1 MNTTTSRRLL
11 SLLLAL
17 ITALSLCV
25 PVFADNEAGGAAGGT
40 TGETTTSVSAIVDA
54 TLSSTLAQ
62 EKAALTS
69 PDFGSEW
76 VILGL
81 ARSGYLEKGSKY
93 FNDYYTR
100 VVSYVN
106 REAKNVQTAG
116 GAPAGALHPAKST
129 ENSRLIITL
138 AALGRDAQSVGDWNL
153 LAPYEDFSWIKKQ
166 GLNGAT
172 WALIALDTVGYE
184 TKDTTIRQQCIDYI
198 LGRQLSDGGWDVR
211 EESTKADPDMTA
223 MTLQALAKYQDQK
236 VVKAAVDKA
245 VACLSK
251 LQNADGSYSSYE
263 AVNSESTSQVIVAC
277 AVLGI
282 NPHTDS
288 RFVKSGKSPV
298 DALLTFYN
306 AEKKA
311 FHHTMTVKDESGNVT
326 PTDVDGMATEQA
338 AYAMTAYQ
346 RLMNKKTSL
355 YDMNDVAK
363 DCAAGEHTFGDW
375 KETAATCTEA
385 GTKTHTCTKC
395 GRSEFVETT
404 PALGHKSGSGYE
416 MSDTKHWFPCV
427 LCGAHLKEA
436 NHKYTGDQCVV
447 CNYHK
452 VGGRIEITPLT
463 TLPAAL
469 KSVSALSSMTKLKS
483 QMVTAVQKVDKN
495 IKAENTQMLDV
506 TLMIPSV
513 VDNKT
518 VWSPAAKDSF
528 PANGKITV
536 LLPYPQGTGKSGYE
550 FVVVHAFTTDDFGK
564 TVGTMESPSVTKTAD
579 GIQVTTTGLSPI
591 LIGWKAGSDSV
602 IDKLV
607 KASRTGDTSQMG
619 LWACGVMI
627 PAAAIVVLV
636 QKKKRSAR

>member
-1 MNTTTSRRLL
+1 MNTTTSKRLL

-25 PVFADNEAGGAAGGT
+25 PVFATDGTGNGGGT
-40 TGETTTSVSAIVDA
+40 TGETTTSVSTIVDA

-100 VVSYVN
+100 VAAYASK
-106 REAKNVQTAG
+106 ATKNAQEL
-116 GAPAGALHPAKST
+116 GAPAGALHLVKCT
-129 ENSRLIITL
+129 ENSRLIIAL
-138 AALGRDAQSVGDWNL
+138 SALGRDARSVGECDL
-153 LAPYEDFSWIKKQ
+153 TAPYEKFSWIEGQ
-166 GLNGAT
+166 GLNSVVF
-172 WALIALDTVGYE
+172 ALIALDTVGYE
-184 TKDTTIRQQCIDYI
+184 TKDTTIRQQCINYI
-198 LGRQLSDGGWDVR
+198 LGRQLSDGGWNYQEDAAT
-211 EESTKADPDMTA
+211 SDPDMTA
-223 MTLQALAKYQDQK
+223 MSLQALANYQEQEK
-236 VVKAAVDKA
+236 VQAAVSAA
-245 VACLSK
+245 VGRLSAM
-251 LQNADGSYSSYE
+251 QNSDGSYTSYE
-263 AVNSESTSQVIVAC
+263 AVNSESISQVIAAC
-277 AVLGI
+277 AALGI
-282 NPHTDS
+282 DPHTDS
-288 RFVKSGKSPV
+288 RFVKNGKSAV

-306 AEKKA
+306 TEKRA
-311 FHHTMTVKDESGNVT
+311 FHHTMKDKDGN

-346 RLMNKKTSL
+346 RLMNGKTSL
-355 YDMNDVAK
+355 YDMSDVAK

-416 MSDTKHWFPCV
+416 MSDTKHWFPCA

-469 KSVSALSSMTKLKS
+469 QSVSALSNMTKLKS

-518 VWSPAAKDSF
+518 IWSPAAKDSF
-528 PANGKITV
+528 PANGRITV
-536 LLPYPQGTGKSGYE
+536 LLPYPEGTSMSGYE
-550 FVVVHAFTTDDFGK
+550 FVVVHVFTTDDFDK
-564 TVGTMESPSVTKTAD
+564 KVGNMESPSVTKTTD
-579 GIQVTTTGLSPI
+579 GLQVTTTGLSPI
-591 LIGWKAGSDSV
+591 MIGWKDGSDSAKGV
-602 IDKLV
+602 
-607 KASRTGDTSQMG
+607 RTGDASQMG
-619 LWACGVMI
+619 LWACGVLVS
-627 PAAAIVVLV
+627 AAAIVVLT
-636 QKKKRSAR
+636 QKKKRSAK

>member
-1 MNTTTSRRLL
+1 MNTTTSKRLL

-25 PVFADNEAGGAAGGT
+25 PVFATDGTGNGGGT
-40 TGETTTSVSAIVDA
+40 TGETTTSVSTIVDA

-100 VVSYVN
+100 VAAYASK
-106 REAKNVQTAG
+106 ATKNAQEL
-116 GAPAGALHPAKST
+116 GAPAGALHLVKCT
-129 ENSRLIITL
+129 ENSRLIIAL
-138 AALGRDAQSVGDWNL
+138 SALGRDARSVGECDL
-153 LAPYEDFSWIKKQ
+153 TAPYEKFSWIEGQ
-166 GLNGAT
+166 GLNSVVF
-172 WALIALDTVGYE
+172 ALIALDTVGYE
-184 TKDTTIRQQCIDYI
+184 TKDTTIRQQCISYI
-198 LGRQLSDGGWDVR
+198 LGRQLSDGGWNYQEDAAT
-211 EESTKADPDMTA
+211 SDPDMTA
-223 MTLQALAKYQDQK
+223 MSLQALANYQEQEK
-236 VVKAAVDKA
+236 VQAAVSAA
-245 VACLSK
+245 VGRLSAM
-251 LQNADGSYSSYE
+251 QNSDGSYTSYE
-263 AVNSESTSQVIVAC
+263 AVNSESISQVIAAC
-277 AVLGI
+277 AALGI
-282 NPHTDS
+282 DPHTDS
-288 RFVKSGKSPV
+288 RFVKNGKSAV

-306 AEKKA
+306 TEKRA
-311 FHHTMTVKDESGNVT
+311 FHHTMKDKDGN

-346 RLMNKKTSL
+346 RLMNGKTSL
-355 YDMNDVAK
+355 YDMSDVAK

-404 PALGHKSGSGYE
+404 SALGHKSGSGYE
-416 MSDTKHWFPCV
+416 MSDTKHWFPCA

-469 KSVSALSSMTKLKS
+469 QSVSALNNMTKLKS

-518 VWSPAAKDSF
+518 IWSPAAKDSF

-536 LLPYPQGTGKSGYE
+536 LLPYPEGTGMSGYE
-550 FVVVHAFTTDDFGK
+550 FVVVHVFTTDDFGK
-564 TVGTMESPSVTKTAD
+564 KVGNMESPYVTKTTD
-579 GIQVTTTGLSPI
+579 GLQVTTTGLSPI
-591 LIGWKAGSDSV
+591 MIGWKDGSDFA
-602 IDKLV
+602 KG
-607 KASRTGDTSQMG
+607 ARTGDASQMG
-619 LWACGVMI
+619 LWACGVLVST
-627 PAAAIVVLV
+627 AAIVVLT
-636 QKKKRSAR
+636 QKKKRSAK

>member
-1 MNTTTSRRLL
+1 MNTTSKRLL

-25 PVFADNEAGGAAGGT
+25 PVFATGGTGNGGGT
-40 TGETTTSVSAIVDA
+40 TGETTTSVSTIVDA

-76 VILGL
+76 GILGL

-100 VVSYVN
+100 VAAYASK
-106 REAKNVQTAG
+106 ATKNAQEL
-116 GAPAGALHPAKST
+116 GAPAGALHLVKCT
-129 ENSRLIITL
+129 ENSRLIIAL
-138 AALGRDAQSVGDWNL
+138 SALGRDARSVGECDL
-153 LAPYEDFSWIKKQ
+153 TAPYEKFSWIEGQ
-166 GLNGAT
+166 GLNSVVF
-172 WALIALDTVGYE
+172 ALIALDTVGYE
-184 TKDTTIRQQCIDYI
+184 TKDTTIRQQCISYI
-198 LGRQLSDGGWDVR
+198 LGRQLSDGGWNYQEDAAA
-211 EESTKADPDMTA
+211 SDPDMTA
-223 MTLQALAKYQDQK
+223 MSLQALANYREQERVQ
-236 VVKAAVDKA
+236 AAVSAA
-245 VACLSK
+245 VGRLSAM
-251 LQNADGSYSSYE
+251 QNSDGSYTSYE
-263 AVNSESTSQVIVAC
+263 AVNSESISQVIVAC
-277 AVLGI
+277 AALGI
-282 NPHTDS
+282 DPHTDS
-288 RFVKSGKSPV
+288 RFVKNGKSAV

-306 AEKKA
+306 TEKRA
-311 FHHTMTVKDESGNVT
+311 FHHTMKDKDGN

-346 RLMNKKTSL
+346 RLMNGKTSL
-355 YDMNDVAK
+355 YDMRDVAK

-404 PALGHKSGSGYE
+404 SALGHKSGSGYE
-416 MSDTKHWFPCV
+416 MSDTKHWFPCA

-452 VGGRIEITPLT
+452 VGGRIEMTPLT

-469 KSVSALSSMTKLKS
+469 QSVSALSSMTKLKS
-483 QMVTAVQKVDKN
+483 QMVTAMQKVNKN
-495 IKAENTQMLDV
+495 IKVENTQMLDV

-518 VWSPAAKDSF
+518 IWSPAAKDSF

-536 LLPYPQGTGKSGYE
+536 LLPYPEGTGISGYE
-550 FVVVHAFTTDDFGK
+550 FVVVHVFTTDDFDK
-564 TVGTMESPSVTKTAD
+564 KVGNMESPSVTETTD
-579 GIQVTTTGLSPI
+579 GLQVTTTGLSPI
-591 LIGWKAGSDSV
+591 MIGWKDGSDSA
-602 IDKLV
+602 KG
-607 KASRTGDTSQMG
+607 ARTGDAGQMG
-619 LWACGVMI
+619 LWACGVLVST
-627 PAAAIVVLV
+627 AAIVVLT
-636 QKKKRSAR
+636 QKKKRSAK

>member
-1 MNTTTSRRLL
+1 MNTTTSKRLL

-25 PVFADNEAGGAAGGT
+25 PVFATDGTGNGGGT
-40 TGETTTSVSAIVDA
+40 TGETTTSVSTIVDA

-100 VVSYVN
+100 VAAYASK
-106 REAKNVQTAG
+106 ATKNAQEL
-116 GAPAGALHPAKST
+116 GAPAGALHLVKCT
-129 ENSRLIITL
+129 ENSRLIIAL
-138 AALGRDAQSVGDWNL
+138 SALGRDARSVGKCDL
-153 LAPYEDFSWIKKQ
+153 TAPYEKFSWIEGQ
-166 GLNGAT
+166 GLNSVVF
-172 WALIALDTVGYE
+172 ALIALDTVGYE
-184 TKDTTIRQQCIDYI
+184 TKDTTIRQQCISYI
-198 LGRQLSDGGWDVR
+198 LDRQLSDGGWNYQEDAAT
-211 EESTKADPDMTA
+211 SDPDMTA
-223 MTLQALAKYQDQK
+223 MSLQALANYQEQEK
-236 VVKAAVDKA
+236 VQAAVSAA
-245 VACLSK
+245 VGRLSAM
-251 LQNADGSYSSYE
+251 QNSDGSYTSYE
-263 AVNSESTSQVIVAC
+263 AVNSESISQVIVAC
-277 AVLGI
+277 AALGI
-282 NPHTDS
+282 DPHTDS
-288 RFVKSGKSPV
+288 RFVKNGKSAV

-306 AEKKA
+306 TEKRA
-311 FHHTMTVKDESGNVT
+311 FHHTMKDKDGN

-346 RLMNKKTSL
+346 RLMNRKTSL
-355 YDMNDVAK
+355 YDMSDVAK

-375 KETAATCTEA
+375 KETVATCTEA

-404 PALGHKSGSGYE
+404 SALGHKSGSGYE

-469 KSVSALSSMTKLKS
+469 QSVSALNNMTKLKS
-483 QMVTAVQKVDKN
+483 QMVTAAQKVDKN

-536 LLPYPQGTGKSGYE
+536 LLPYPEGTGMSGYE
-550 FVVVHAFTTDDFGK
+550 FVVVHVFTTDDFDK
-564 TVGTMESPSVTKTAD
+564 KVGNMESPYVTKTTD
-579 GIQVTTTGLSPI
+579 GLQVTTTGLSPI
-591 LIGWKAGSDSV
+591 MIGWKDGSDFA
-602 IDKLV
+602 KG
-607 KASRTGDTSQMG
+607 ARTGDASQMG
-619 LWACGVMI
+619 LWACGVLVST
-627 PAAAIVVLV
+627 AAIVVLT
-636 QKKKRSAR
+636 QKKKRSAK

>member
-1 MNTTTSRRLL
+1 MSTTTSKRLL

-25 PVFADNEAGGAAGGT
+25 PVFATDGTGNGGGT
-40 TGETTTSVSAIVDA
+40 TGETTTSVSTIVDA

-100 VVSYVN
+100 VAAYASK
-106 REAKNVQTAG
+106 ATKNAQEL
-116 GAPAGALHPAKST
+116 GAPAGALHLVKCT
-129 ENSRLIITL
+129 ENSRLIIAL
-138 AALGRDAQSVGDWNL
+138 SALGRDARSVGECDL
-153 LAPYEDFSWIKKQ
+153 TAPYEKFSWIEGQ
-166 GLNGAT
+166 GLNSVVF
-172 WALIALDTVGYE
+172 ALIALDTVGYE
-184 TKDTTIRQQCIDYI
+184 TKDTTIRQQCISYI
-198 LGRQLSDGGWDVR
+198 LGRQLSDGGWNYQEDAAT
-211 EESTKADPDMTA
+211 SDPDMTA
-223 MTLQALAKYQDQK
+223 MSLQALANYQEQEK
-236 VVKAAVDKA
+236 VQAAVSAA
-245 VACLSK
+245 VGRLSAM
-251 LQNADGSYSSYE
+251 QNSDGSYTSYE
-263 AVNSESTSQVIVAC
+263 AVNSESISQVIAAC
-277 AVLGI
+277 AALGI
-282 NPHTDS
+282 DPHTDS
-288 RFVKSGKSPV
+288 RFVKNGKSAV

-306 AEKKA
+306 TEKRA
-311 FHHTMTVKDESGNVT
+311 FHHTMKDKDGN

-346 RLMNKKTSL
+346 RLMNGKTSL
-355 YDMNDVAK
+355 YDMSDVAK

-404 PALGHKSGSGYE
+404 SALGHKSGSGYE
-416 MSDTKHWFPCV
+416 MSDTKHWFPCA
-427 LCGAHLKEA
+427 LCGAHLQEA

-469 KSVSALSSMTKLKS
+469 QSVSALSNMTKLKS

-518 VWSPAAKDSF
+518 IWSPAAKDSF
-528 PANGKITV
+528 PANGRITV
-536 LLPYPQGTGKSGYE
+536 LLPYPEGTGMSGYE
-550 FVVVHAFTTDDFGK
+550 FVVVHVFTTDDFDK
-564 TVGTMESPSVTKTAD
+564 KVGNMESPYVTKTTD
-579 GIQVTTTGLSPI
+579 GLQVTTTGLSPI
-591 LIGWKAGSDSV
+591 MIGWKDGSDFA
-602 IDKLV
+602 KG
-607 KASRTGDTSQMG
+607 ARTGDASQMG
-619 LWACGVMI
+619 LWACGVLVST
-627 PAAAIVVLV
+627 AAIVVLT
-636 QKKKRSAR
+636 QKKKRSAK

>member
-1 MNTTTSRRLL
+1 MNTTSKRLL

-25 PVFADNEAGGAAGGT
+25 PVFATGGTGNGGGT
-40 TGETTTSVSAIVDA
+40 TGETTTSVSTIVDA

-76 VILGL
+76 GILGL

-100 VVSYVN
+100 VAAYASK
-106 REAKNVQTAG
+106 ATKNAQEL
-116 GAPAGALHPAKST
+116 GAPAGALHLVKCT
-129 ENSRLIITL
+129 ENSRLIIAL
-138 AALGRDAQSVGDWNL
+138 SALGRDARSIGECDL
-153 LAPYEDFSWIKKQ
+153 TAPYEKFSWIEGQ
-166 GLNGAT
+166 GLNSVVF
-172 WALIALDTVGYE
+172 ALIALDTVGYE
-184 TKDTTIRQQCIDYI
+184 TKDTTIRQQCISYI
-198 LGRQLSDGGWDVR
+198 LGRQLSDGGWNYQEDAAA
-211 EESTKADPDMTA
+211 SDPDMTA
-223 MTLQALAKYQDQK
+223 MSLQALANYQKQEK
-236 VVKAAVDKA
+236 VQAAVSAA
-245 VACLSK
+245 VGRLSAM
-251 LQNADGSYSSYE
+251 QNSDGSYTSYE
-263 AVNSESTSQVIVAC
+263 AVNSESISQVIVAC
-277 AVLGI
+277 AALGI
-282 NPHTDS
+282 DPHTDS
-288 RFVKSGKSPV
+288 RFVKNGKSAV

-306 AEKKA
+306 TEKRA
-311 FHHTMTVKDESGNVT
+311 FHHTMKDKDGN

-346 RLMNKKTSL
+346 RLMNGKTSL
-355 YDMNDVAK
+355 YDMRDVAK

-404 PALGHKSGSGYE
+404 SALGHKSGSGYE
-416 MSDTKHWFPCV
+416 MSDTKHWFPCA

-469 KSVSALSSMTKLKS
+469 QSVSALSNMTKLKS
-483 QMVTAVQKVDKN
+483 QMVTAMQKVDKN
-495 IKAENTQMLDV
+495 IKVENTQMLDV

-536 LLPYPQGTGKSGYE
+536 LLPYPEGTGMSGYE
-550 FVVVHAFTTDDFGK
+550 FVVVHVFTTDDFDK
-564 TVGTMESPSVTKTAD
+564 KVGNMESPSVTKTTD
-579 GIQVTTTGLSPI
+579 GLQVTTTGLSPI
-591 LIGWKAGSDSV
+591 MIGWKDGS
-602 IDKLV
+602 
-607 KASRTGDTSQMG
+607 ASAKGARTGDAGQMG
-619 LWACGVMI
+619 LWACGVLVST
-627 PAAAIVVLV
+627 AAIVVLT
-636 QKKKRSAR
+636 QKKKRSAK

>member
-1 MNTTTSRRLL
+1 MNTTTSKRLL

-25 PVFADNEAGGAAGGT
+25 PVFATDGTGNGGGT

-54 TLSSTLAQ
+54 ALSSTLAQ

-100 VVSYVN
+100 VAAYASK
-106 REAKNVQTAG
+106 ATKNAQEL
-116 GAPAGALHPAKST
+116 GAPAGALHLVKCT
-129 ENSRLIITL
+129 ENSRLIIAL
-138 AALGRDAQSVGDWNL
+138 SALGRDARSVGECDL
-153 LAPYEDFSWIKKQ
+153 TAPYEKFSWIEGQ
-166 GLNGAT
+166 GLNSVVF
-172 WALIALDTVGYE
+172 ALIALDTVGYE
-184 TKDTTIRQQCIDYI
+184 TKDTTIRQQCISYI
-198 LGRQLSDGGWDVR
+198 LGRQLSDGGWNYQEDAAT
-211 EESTKADPDMTA
+211 SDPDMTA
-223 MTLQALAKYQDQK
+223 MSLQALANYQEQEK
-236 VVKAAVDKA
+236 VQAAVSAA
-245 VACLSK
+245 VGRLSAM
-251 LQNADGSYSSYE
+251 QNSDGSYTSYE
-263 AVNSESTSQVIVAC
+263 AVNSESISQVIAAC
-277 AVLGI
+277 AALGI
-282 NPHTDS
+282 DPHTDS
-288 RFVKSGKSPV
+288 RFVKNGKSAV

-306 AEKKA
+306 TEKKA
-311 FHHTMTVKDESGNVT
+311 FHHTMKDKDGN

-346 RLMNKKTSL
+346 RLMNGKTSL
-355 YDMNDVAK
+355 YDMSDVAK

-404 PALGHKSGSGYE
+404 SALGHKNGSGYE
-416 MSDTKHWFPCV
+416 MSDTKHWFPCA

-469 KSVSALSSMTKLKS
+469 QSVSALNNMTKLKS
-483 QMVTAVQKVDKN
+483 QMVTAAQKVDKN

-518 VWSPAAKDSF
+518 IWSPAAKDSF
-528 PANGKITV
+528 PANGRITV
-536 LLPYPQGTGKSGYE
+536 LLPYPEGTGMSGYE
-550 FVVVHAFTTDDFGK
+550 FVVVHVFTTDDFDK
-564 TVGTMESPSVTKTAD
+564 KVGNMESPYVTKTTD
-579 GIQVTTTGLSPI
+579 GLQVTTTGLSPI
-591 LIGWKAGSDSV
+591 MIGWKDGSDSA
-602 IDKLV
+602 KG
-607 KASRTGDTSQMG
+607 ARTGDASQMG
-619 LWACGVMI
+619 LWACGVLVST
-627 PAAAIVVLV
+627 AAIVVLT
-636 QKKKRSAR
+636 QKKKRSAK

>member
-1 MNTTTSRRLL
+1 MNTTTSKRLL

-25 PVFADNEAGGAAGGT
+25 PVFATDGTGNGGGT

-54 TLSSTLAQ
+54 ALSSTLAQ

-100 VVSYVN
+100 VAAYASK
-106 REAKNVQTAG
+106 ATKNAQEL
-116 GAPAGALHPAKST
+116 GAPAGALHLVKCT
-129 ENSRLIITL
+129 ENSRLIIAL
-138 AALGRDAQSVGDWNL
+138 SALGRDARSVGECDL
-153 LAPYEDFSWIKKQ
+153 TAPYEKFSWIEGQ
-166 GLNGAT
+166 GLNSVVF
-172 WALIALDTVGYE
+172 ALIALDTVGYE
-184 TKDTTIRQQCIDYI
+184 TKDTTIRQQCISYI
-198 LGRQLSDGGWDVR
+198 LGRQLSDGGWNYQEDAAT
-211 EESTKADPDMTA
+211 SDPDMTA
-223 MTLQALAKYQDQK
+223 MSLQALANYQEQEK
-236 VVKAAVDKA
+236 VQAAVSAA
-245 VACLSK
+245 VGRLSAM
-251 LQNADGSYSSYE
+251 QNSDGSYTSYE
-263 AVNSESTSQVIVAC
+263 AVNSESISQVIAAC
-277 AVLGI
+277 AALGI
-282 NPHTDS
+282 DPHTDS
-288 RFVKSGKSPV
+288 RFVKNGKSAV

-306 AEKKA
+306 TEKKA
-311 FHHTMTVKDESGNVT
+311 FHHTMKDKDGN

-346 RLMNKKTSL
+346 RLMNGKTSL
-355 YDMNDVAK
+355 YDMSDVAK

-404 PALGHKSGSGYE
+404 SALGHKSGSGYE
-416 MSDTKHWFPCV
+416 MSDTKHWFPCA

-452 VGGRIEITPLT
+452 VGGRIKITPLT

-469 KSVSALSSMTKLKS
+469 QSVSALNNMTKLKS
-483 QMVTAVQKVDKN
+483 QMVTAAQKVDKN

-518 VWSPAAKDSF
+518 IWSPAAKDSF
-528 PANGKITV
+528 PANGRITV
-536 LLPYPQGTGKSGYE
+536 LLPYPEGTGMSGYE
-550 FVVVHAFTTDDFGK
+550 FVVVHVFTTDDFDK
-564 TVGTMESPSVTKTAD
+564 KVGNMESPYVTKTTD
-579 GIQVTTTGLSPI
+579 GLQVTTTGLSPI
-591 LIGWKAGSDSV
+591 MIGWKDGSDSA
-602 IDKLV
+602 KG
-607 KASRTGDTSQMG
+607 ARTGDASQMG
-619 LWACGVMI
+619 LWACGVLVST
-627 PAAAIVVLV
+627 AAIVVLT
-636 QKKKRSAR
+636 QKKKRSAK

>member
-1 MNTTTSRRLL
+1 MNATTSKRLL

-25 PVFADNEAGGAAGGT
+25 PVFATGGTGNGGGT
-40 TGETTTSVSAIVDA
+40 TGETTTSVSTIVDA

-76 VILGL
+76 GILGL

-100 VVSYVN
+100 VAAYASK
-106 REAKNVQTAG
+106 ATKNAQEL
-116 GAPAGALHPAKST
+116 GAPAGALHLVKCT
-129 ENSRLIITL
+129 ENSRLIIAL
-138 AALGRDAQSVGDWNL
+138 SALGRDARSVGECDL
-153 LAPYEDFSWIKKQ
+153 TAPYEKFSWIEGQ
-166 GLNGAT
+166 GLNSVVF
-172 WALIALDTVGYE
+172 ALIALDTVGYE
-184 TKDTTIRQQCIDYI
+184 TKDTTIRQQCISYI
-198 LGRQLSDGGWDVR
+198 LGRQLSDGGWNYQEDAAT
-211 EESTKADPDMTA
+211 SDPDMTA
-223 MTLQALAKYQDQK
+223 MSLQALANYQEQEK
-236 VVKAAVDKA
+236 VQAAVSAAVDR
-245 VACLSK
+245 LSAM
-251 LQNADGSYSSYE
+251 QNSDGSYTSYE
-263 AVNSESTSQVIVAC
+263 AVNSESISQVIVAC
-277 AVLGI
+277 AALGI
-282 NPHTDS
+282 DPHTDS
-288 RFVKSGKSPV
+288 RFVKNGKSAV

-306 AEKKA
+306 TEKRA
-311 FHHTMTVKDESGNVT
+311 FHHTMKDKDGN

-346 RLMNKKTSL
+346 RLMNGKTSL
-355 YDMNDVAK
+355 YNMRDVAK

-404 PALGHKSGSGYE
+404 SALGHKSGSGYE
-416 MSDTKHWFPCV
+416 MSDTKHWFPCA

-452 VGGRIEITPLT
+452 VGGRIEITPLA

-469 KSVSALSSMTKLKS
+469 QSVSALSNMTKLKS

-536 LLPYPQGTGKSGYE
+536 LLPYPEGTGMSGYE
-550 FVVVHAFTTDDFGK
+550 FVVVHVFTTDDFDK
-564 TVGTMESPSVTKTAD
+564 KVGNMESPSVTKTTD
-579 GIQVTTTGLSPI
+579 GLQVTTTGLSPI
-591 LIGWKAGSDSV
+591 MIGWKDGSDSA
-602 IDKLV
+602 KG
-607 KASRTGDTSQMG
+607 ARTGDAGQMG
-619 LWACGVMI
+619 LWACGVLVST
-627 PAAAIVVLV
+627 AAIVVLT
-636 QKKKRSAR
+636 QKKKRSAK

>member
-1 MNTTTSRRLL
+1 MNTTSKRLL

-25 PVFADNEAGGAAGGT
+25 PVFATGGT
-40 TGETTTSVSAIVDA
+40 GNGGGTIGETTTSVSTIVDA

-76 VILGL
+76 GILGL

-100 VVSYVN
+100 VAAYASK
-106 REAKNVQTAG
+106 ATKNAQEL
-116 GAPAGALHPAKST
+116 GAPASALHLVKCT
-129 ENSRLIITL
+129 ENSRLIIAL
-138 AALGRDAQSVGDWNL
+138 SALGRDARSVGECDL
-153 LAPYEDFSWIKKQ
+153 TAPYEKFSWIEGQ
-166 GLNGAT
+166 GLNSVVF
-172 WALIALDTVGYE
+172 ALIALDTVGYE
-184 TKDTTIRQQCIDYI
+184 TKDTTIRQQCISYI
-198 LGRQLSDGGWDVR
+198 LGRQLSDGGWNYQEDAAT
-211 EESTKADPDMTA
+211 SDPDMTA
-223 MTLQALAKYQDQK
+223 MSLQALANYQKQEK
-236 VVKAAVDKA
+236 VQAAVSAA
-245 VACLSK
+245 VGRLSAM
-251 LQNADGSYSSYE
+251 QNSDGSYTSYE
-263 AVNSESTSQVIVAC
+263 AVNSESISQVIVAC
-277 AVLGI
+277 AALGI
-282 NPHTDS
+282 DPHTDS
-288 RFVKSGKSPV
+288 RFVKNGKSAV

-306 AEKKA
+306 TEKRA
-311 FHHTMTVKDESGNVT
+311 FHHTMKDKDGN

-346 RLMNKKTSL
+346 RLMNGKTSL
-355 YDMNDVAK
+355 YDMRDVAK

-404 PALGHKSGSGYE
+404 SALGHKSGSGYE
-416 MSDTKHWFPCV
+416 MSDTKHWFPCA

-469 KSVSALSSMTKLKS
+469 QSVSALSNMTKLKS
-483 QMVTAVQKVDKN
+483 QMVTAMQKVDKN

-536 LLPYPQGTGKSGYE
+536 LLPYPEGTGISGYE
-550 FVVVHAFTTDDFGK
+550 FVVVHVFTTDDFDK
-564 TVGTMESPSVTKTAD
+564 KVGNMESPSVTKTTD
-579 GIQVTTTGLSPI
+579 GLQVTTTGLSPI
-591 LIGWKAGSDSV
+591 MIGWKDGS
-602 IDKLV
+602 
-607 KASRTGDTSQMG
+607 ASAKGARTGDAGQMG
-619 LWACGVMI
+619 LWACGVLVST
-627 PAAAIVVLV
+627 AAIVVLT
-636 QKKKRSAR
+636 QKKKRSAK

>member
-1 MNTTTSRRLL
+1 MNTTTSKRLL

-25 PVFADNEAGGAAGGT
+25 PVFATDGTGNGGGT
-40 TGETTTSVSAIVDA
+40 TGETTTSVSTIVDA

-100 VVSYVN
+100 VAAYASK
-106 REAKNVQTAG
+106 ATKNAQEL
-116 GAPAGALHPAKST
+116 GAPAGALHLVKCT
-129 ENSRLIITL
+129 ENSRLIIAL
-138 AALGRDAQSVGDWNL
+138 SALGRDARSVGKCDL
-153 LAPYEDFSWIKKQ
+153 TAPYEKFSWIEGQ
-166 GLNGAT
+166 GLNSVVF
-172 WALIALDTVGYE
+172 ALIALDTVGYE
-184 TKDTTIRQQCIDYI
+184 TKDTTIRQQCINYI
-198 LGRQLSDGGWDVR
+198 LGRQLSDGGWNYQEDAAT
-211 EESTKADPDMTA
+211 SDPDMTA
-223 MTLQALAKYQDQK
+223 MSLQALANYQEQEK
-236 VVKAAVDKA
+236 VQAAVSAA
-245 VACLSK
+245 VGRLSAM
-251 LQNADGSYSSYE
+251 QNSDGSYTSYE
-263 AVNSESTSQVIVAC
+263 AVNSESISQVIVAC
-277 AVLGI
+277 AALGI
-282 NPHTDS
+282 DPHTDS
-288 RFVKSGKSPV
+288 RFVKNGKSAV

-306 AEKKA
+306 TEKRA
-311 FHHTMTVKDESGNVT
+311 FHHTMKDKDGN

-346 RLMNKKTSL
+346 RLMNGKTSL
-355 YDMNDVAK
+355 YDMSDVAK

-404 PALGHKSGSGYE
+404 SALGHKSGSGYE
-416 MSDTKHWFPCV
+416 MSDTKHWFPCA

-469 KSVSALSSMTKLKS
+469 QSVSALSNMTKLKS

-518 VWSPAAKDSF
+518 IWSPAAKDSF

-536 LLPYPQGTGKSGYE
+536 LLPYPEGTGMSGYE
-550 FVVVHAFTTDDFGK
+550 FVVVHVFTTDDFDK
-564 TVGTMESPSVTKTAD
+564 KVGNMESPYVTKTTD
-579 GIQVTTTGLSPI
+579 GLQVTTTGLSPI
-591 LIGWKAGSDSV
+591 MIGWKDGSDFA
-602 IDKLV
+602 KG
-607 KASRTGDTSQMG
+607 ARTGDASQMG
-619 LWACGVMI
+619 LWACGVLVST
-627 PAAAIVVLV
+627 AAIVVLT
-636 QKKKRSAR
+636 QKKKRSAK

>member
-1 MNTTTSRRLL
+1 MNATTSKRLL

-25 PVFADNEAGGAAGGT
+25 PVFATGGTGNGGGT
-40 TGETTTSVSAIVDA
+40 TGETTTSVSTIVDA

-76 VILGL
+76 GILGL

-100 VVSYVN
+100 VAAYASK
-106 REAKNVQTAG
+106 ATKNAQEL
-116 GAPAGALHPAKST
+116 GAPAGALHLVKCT
-129 ENSRLIITL
+129 ENSRLIIAL
-138 AALGRDAQSVGDWNL
+138 SALGRDARSVGECDL
-153 LAPYEDFSWIKKQ
+153 TAPYEKFSWIEGQ
-166 GLNGAT
+166 GLNSVVF
-172 WALIALDTVGYE
+172 ALIALDTVGYE
-184 TKDTTIRQQCIDYI
+184 TKDTTIRQQCISYI
-198 LGRQLSDGGWDVR
+198 LGRQLSDGGWNYQEDAAT
-211 EESTKADPDMTA
+211 SDPDMTA
-223 MTLQALAKYQDQK
+223 MSLQALANYQEQEK
-236 VVKAAVDKA
+236 VQAAVSAA
-245 VACLSK
+245 VGRLSAM
-251 LQNADGSYSSYE
+251 QNSDGSYTSYE
-263 AVNSESTSQVIVAC
+263 AVNSESISQVIVAC
-277 AVLGI
+277 AALGI
-282 NPHTDS
+282 DPHTDS
-288 RFVKSGKSPV
+288 RFVKNGKSAV
-298 DALLTFYN
+298 GALLTFYN
-306 AEKKA
+306 TEKRA
-311 FHHTMTVKDESGNVT
+311 FHHAMKDKDGN

-346 RLMNKKTSL
+346 RLMNGKTSL
-355 YDMNDVAK
+355 YDMRDVAK

-404 PALGHKSGSGYE
+404 SALGHKSGSGYE
-416 MSDTKHWFPCV
+416 MSDTKHWFPCA

-452 VGGRIEITPLT
+452 MGGRIEITPLT

-469 KSVSALSSMTKLKS
+469 QSVSALSNMTKLKS

-536 LLPYPQGTGKSGYE
+536 LLPYPEGTGISGYE
-550 FVVVHAFTTDDFGK
+550 FVVVHVFTTDDFDK
-564 TVGTMESPSVTKTAD
+564 KVGNMESPSVTKTTD
-579 GIQVTTTGLSPI
+579 GLQVTTTGLSPI
-591 LIGWKAGSDSV
+591 MIGWKDGSDSA
-602 IDKLV
+602 KG
-607 KASRTGDTSQMG
+607 ARTGDAGQMG
-619 LWACGVMI
+619 LWACGVLVST
-627 PAAAIVVLV
+627 AAIVVLT
-636 QKKKRSAR
+636 QKKKRSAK

>member
-1 MNTTTSRRLL
+1 MNATTSKRLL

-25 PVFADNEAGGAAGGT
+25 PVFATGGTGNGGGT
-40 TGETTTSVSAIVDA
+40 TGETTTSVSTIVDA
-54 TLSSTLAQ
+54 TLSNTLAQ

-100 VVSYVN
+100 VAAYASKA
-106 REAKNVQTAG
+106 AKNAQEL
-116 GAPAGALHPAKST
+116 GAPAGALHLVKCT
-129 ENSRLIITL
+129 ENSRLIIAL
-138 AALGRDAQSVGDWNL
+138 SALGRDARSVGECDL
-153 LAPYEDFSWIKKQ
+153 TAPYEKFSWIEGQ
-166 GLNGAT
+166 GLNSVVF
-172 WALIALDTVGYE
+172 ALIALDTVGYE
-184 TKDTTIRQQCIDYI
+184 TKDTTIRQQCISYI
-198 LGRQLSDGGWDVR
+198 LDRQLSDGGWNYQEDAAA
-211 EESTKADPDMTA
+211 SDPDMTA
-223 MTLQALAKYQDQK
+223 MSLQALANYREQEK
-236 VVKAAVDKA
+236 VQAAVSAA
-245 VACLSK
+245 VGRLSAM
-251 LQNADGSYSSYE
+251 QNSDGSYTSYE
-263 AVNSESTSQVIVAC
+263 AVNSESISQVIVAC
-277 AVLGI
+277 AALGI
-282 NPHTDS
+282 DPHTDS
-288 RFVKSGKSPV
+288 RFVKNGKSAV
-298 DALLTFYN
+298 DALRTFYN
-306 AEKKA
+306 TEKRA
-311 FHHTMTVKDESGNVT
+311 FHHTMKDKDGN

-346 RLMNKKTSL
+346 RLMNGKTSL
-355 YDMNDVAK
+355 YDMRDVAK

-404 PALGHKSGSGYE
+404 SALGHRSGSGYE
-416 MSDTKHWFPCV
+416 MSDTKHWFPCA

-469 KSVSALSSMTKLKS
+469 QSVSALSNMTKLKS

-536 LLPYPQGTGKSGYE
+536 LLPYPEGTGISGYE
-550 FVVVHAFTTDDFGK
+550 FVVVHVFTTDDFGK
-564 TVGTMESPSVTKTAD
+564 KVGNIESPSVTKTTD
-579 GIQVTTTGLSPI
+579 GLQVTTTGLSPI
-591 LIGWKAGSDSV
+591 MIGWKDGSDSA
-602 IDKLV
+602 KG
-607 KASRTGDTSQMG
+607 ARTGDAGQMG

>member
-1 MNTTTSRRLL
+1 MNTTTSKRLL

-25 PVFADNEAGGAAGGT
+25 PVFATDGTGNGGGT
-40 TGETTTSVSAIVDA
+40 TGETTTSVSTIVDA

-100 VVSYVN
+100 VAAYASK
-106 REAKNVQTAG
+106 ATKNAQEL
-116 GAPAGALHPAKST
+116 GAPAGALHLVKCT
-129 ENSRLIITL
+129 ENSRLIIAL
-138 AALGRDAQSVGDWNL
+138 SALGRDARSVGECDL
-153 LAPYEDFSWIKKQ
+153 TAPYEKFSWIEGQ
-166 GLNGAT
+166 GLNSVVF
-172 WALIALDTVGYE
+172 ALIALDTVGYE
-184 TKDTTIRQQCIDYI
+184 TKDTTIRQQCISYI
-198 LGRQLSDGGWDVR
+198 LGRQLSDGGWNYQEDAAT
-211 EESTKADPDMTA
+211 SDPDMTA
-223 MTLQALAKYQDQK
+223 MSLQALANYQEQEK
-236 VVKAAVDKA
+236 VQAAVSAA
-245 VACLSK
+245 VGRLSAM
-251 LQNADGSYSSYE
+251 QNSDGSYTSYE
-263 AVNSESTSQVIVAC
+263 AVNSESISQVIAAC
-277 AVLGI
+277 AALGI
-282 NPHTDS
+282 DPHTDS
-288 RFVKSGKSPV
+288 RFVKNGKSAV

-306 AEKKA
+306 TEKRA
-311 FHHTMTVKDESGNVT
+311 FHHTMKDKDGN

-346 RLMNKKTSL
+346 RLMNGKTSL
-355 YDMNDVAK
+355 YDMSDVAK

-416 MSDTKHWFPCV
+416 MSDTKHWFPCA

-469 KSVSALSSMTKLKS
+469 QSVSALNNMTKLKS
-483 QMVTAVQKVDKN
+483 QMVTAAQKVDKN

-518 VWSPAAKDSF
+518 IWSPAAKDSF
-528 PANGKITV
+528 PANGRITV
-536 LLPYPQGTGKSGYE
+536 LLPYPEGTGMSGYE
-550 FVVVHAFTTDDFGK
+550 FVVVHVFTTDDFDK
-564 TVGTMESPSVTKTAD
+564 KVGNMESPYVTKTTD
-579 GIQVTTTGLSPI
+579 GLQVTTTGLSPI
-591 LIGWKAGSDSV
+591 MIGWKDGSDFA
-602 IDKLV
+602 KG
-607 KASRTGDTSQMG
+607 ARTGDASQMG
-619 LWACGVMI
+619 LWACGVLVST
-627 PAAAIVVLV
+627 AAIVVLT
-636 QKKKRSAR
+636 QKKKRSAK

>member
-1 MNTTTSRRLL
+1 MNATTSKRLL

-25 PVFADNEAGGAAGGT
+25 PVFATGGTGNGGGT
-40 TGETTTSVSAIVDA
+40 TGETTTSVSPIVDA

-76 VILGL
+76 GILGL

-100 VVSYVN
+100 VAAYASK
-106 REAKNVQTAG
+106 ATKNAQEL
-116 GAPAGALHPAKST
+116 GAPTGALHLVKCT
-129 ENSRLIITL
+129 ENSRLIIAL
-138 AALGRDAQSVGDWNL
+138 SALGRDARSVGECDL
-153 LAPYEDFSWIKKQ
+153 TAPYEKFSWIEGQ
-166 GLNGAT
+166 GLNSVVF
-172 WALIALDTVGYE
+172 ALIALDTVGYE
-184 TKDTTIRQQCIDYI
+184 TKDTTIRQQCISYI
-198 LGRQLSDGGWDVR
+198 LGRQLSDGGWNYQEDAAT
-211 EESTKADPDMTA
+211 SDPDMTA
-223 MTLQALAKYQDQK
+223 MSLQALANYQEQK
-236 VVKAAVDKA
+236 RVQAAVSAA
-245 VACLSK
+245 VGRLSAM
-251 LQNADGSYSSYE
+251 QNSDGSYTSYE
-263 AVNSESTSQVIVAC
+263 AVNSESISQVIVAC
-277 AVLGI
+277 AALGI
-282 NPHTDS
+282 DPHTDS
-288 RFVKSGKSPV
+288 RFVKNGKSAV
-298 DALLTFYN
+298 NALLTFYN
-306 AEKKA
+306 TEKRA
-311 FHHTMTVKDESGNVT
+311 FHHTIKDKDGN

-346 RLMNKKTSL
+346 RLMNGKTSL
-355 YDMNDVAK
+355 YDMSDVAK

-404 PALGHKSGSGYE
+404 SALGHKSGSGYE
-416 MSDTKHWFPCV
+416 MSDTKHWFPCA

-452 VGGRIEITPLT
+452 VGGRIEITPLA

-469 KSVSALSSMTKLKS
+469 QSVSALSNMTKLKS

-536 LLPYPQGTGKSGYE
+536 LLPYPEGTGMSGYE
-550 FVVVHAFTTDDFGK
+550 FVVVHVFTTDDFDK
-564 TVGTMESPSVTKTAD
+564 KVGNMESPSVTKTTD
-579 GIQVTTTGLSPI
+579 GLQVTTTGLSPI
-591 LIGWKAGSDSV
+591 MIGWKDGSDSA
-602 IDKLV
+602 KG
-607 KASRTGDTSQMG
+607 ARTGDAGQMG
-619 LWACGVMI
+619 LWACGVLVST
-627 PAAAIVVLV
+627 AAIVVLT
-636 QKKKRSAR
+636 QKKKRSAK

>member
-1 MNTTTSRRLL
+1 MNTTTSKRLL

-25 PVFADNEAGGAAGGT
+25 PVFATGGT
-40 TGETTTSVSAIVDA
+40 GNGGGTIGETTTSVSTIVDA

-76 VILGL
+76 GILGL

-100 VVSYVN
+100 VAAYASK
-106 REAKNVQTAG
+106 ATKNAQEL
-116 GAPAGALHPAKST
+116 GAPAGALHLVKCT
-129 ENSRLIITL
+129 ENSRLIIAL
-138 AALGRDAQSVGDWNL
+138 SALGRDARSIGECDL
-153 LAPYEDFSWIKKQ
+153 TAPYEKFSWIEGQ
-166 GLNGAT
+166 GLNSVVF
-172 WALIALDTVGYE
+172 ALIALDTVGYE
-184 TKDTTIRQQCIDYI
+184 TKDTTIRQQCISYI
-198 LGRQLSDGGWDVR
+198 LGRQLSDGGWNYQEDAAA
-211 EESTKADPDMTA
+211 SDPDMTA
-223 MTLQALAKYQDQK
+223 MSLQALANYQKQER
-236 VVKAAVDKA
+236 VQAAVSAA
-245 VACLSK
+245 VGRLSAM
-251 LQNADGSYSSYE
+251 QNSDGSYTSYE
-263 AVNSESTSQVIVAC
+263 AVNSESISQVIVAC
-277 AVLGI
+277 AALGI
-282 NPHTDS
+282 DPHTDS
-288 RFVKSGKSPV
+288 RFVKNGKSAV
-298 DALLTFYN
+298 AALLTFYN
-306 AEKKA
+306 TEKRA
-311 FHHTMTVKDESGNVT
+311 FHHTMKDKDGN

-346 RLMNKKTSL
+346 RLMNGKTSL
-355 YDMNDVAK
+355 YDMRDVAK

-404 PALGHKSGSGYE
+404 SALGHKSGSGYE
-416 MSDTKHWFPCV
+416 MSDTKHWFPCA

-469 KSVSALSSMTKLKS
+469 QSVSALSNMTKLKS
-483 QMVTAVQKVDKN
+483 QMVTAMQKVDKN
-495 IKAENTQMLDV
+495 IKVENTQMLDV

-536 LLPYPQGTGKSGYE
+536 LLPYPEGTGMSGYE
-550 FVVVHAFTTDDFGK
+550 FVVVHVFTTDDFDK
-564 TVGTMESPSVTKTAD
+564 KVGNMESPSVTKTTD
-579 GIQVTTTGLSPI
+579 GLQVTTTGLSPI
-591 LIGWKAGSDSV
+591 MIGWKDGS
-602 IDKLV
+602 
-607 KASRTGDTSQMG
+607 ASAKGARTGDAGQMG
-619 LWACGVMI
+619 LWACGVLVST
-627 PAAAIVVLV
+627 AAIVVLT
-636 QKKKRSAR
+636 QKKKRSAK

>member
-1 MNTTTSRRLL
+1 MNATTSKRLL

-25 PVFADNEAGGAAGGT
+25 PVFATGGTGNGGGT
-40 TGETTTSVSAIVDA
+40 TGETTTSVSTIVDA

-76 VILGL
+76 GILGL

-100 VVSYVN
+100 VAAYASK
-106 REAKNVQTAG
+106 ATKNAQEL
-116 GAPAGALHPAKST
+116 GAPAGALHLVKCT
-129 ENSRLIITL
+129 ENSRLIIAL
-138 AALGRDAQSVGDWNL
+138 SALGRDARSVGECDL
-153 LAPYEDFSWIKKQ
+153 TAPYEKFSWIEGQ
-166 GLNGAT
+166 GLNSVVF
-172 WALIALDTVGYE
+172 ALIALDTVGYE
-184 TKDTTIRQQCIDYI
+184 TKDTTIRQQCISYI
-198 LGRQLSDGGWDVR
+198 LGRQLSDGGWNYQEDAAA
-211 EESTKADPDMTA
+211 SDPDMTA
-223 MTLQALAKYQDQK
+223 MSLQALANYREQEK
-236 VVKAAVDKA
+236 VQAAVSAA
-245 VACLSK
+245 VGRLSAM
-251 LQNADGSYSSYE
+251 QNSDGSYTSYE
-263 AVNSESTSQVIVAC
+263 AVNSESISQVIAAC
-277 AVLGI
+277 AALGI
-282 NPHTDS
+282 DPHTDS
-288 RFVKSGKSPV
+288 RFVKNGKSAV
-298 DALLTFYN
+298 DALRTFYN
-306 AEKKA
+306 TEKRA
-311 FHHTMTVKDESGNVT
+311 FHHTMKDKDGN

-346 RLMNKKTSL
+346 RLMNGKTSL
-355 YDMNDVAK
+355 YDMRDVAK

-404 PALGHKSGSGYE
+404 SALGHKSGSGYE
-416 MSDTKHWFPCV
+416 MSDTKHWFPCA

-436 NHKYTGDQCVV
+436 NHKYTCDQCVV

-469 KSVSALSSMTKLKS
+469 QSVSALSNMTKLKS

-536 LLPYPQGTGKSGYE
+536 LLPYPEGTGMSGYE
-550 FVVVHAFTTDDFGK
+550 FVVVHVFTTDDFDK
-564 TVGTMESPSVTKTAD
+564 KVGNMESPSVTKTTD
-579 GIQVTTTGLSPI
+579 GLQVTTTGLSPI
-591 LIGWKAGSDSV
+591 MIGWKDGSDSA
-602 IDKLV
+602 KG
-607 KASRTGDTSQMG
+607 ARTGDAGQMG
-619 LWACGVMI
+619 LWACGVLVST
-627 PAAAIVVLV
+627 AAIVVLT
-636 QKKKRSAR
+636 QKKKRSAK

>member
-1 MNTTTSRRLL
+1 MNTTTSKRLL

-25 PVFADNEAGGAAGGT
+25 PVFATDGTGNGGGT
-40 TGETTTSVSAIVDA
+40 TGETTTSVSTIVDA

-100 VVSYVN
+100 VAAYASK
-106 REAKNVQTAG
+106 ATKNAQEL
-116 GAPAGALHPAKST
+116 GAPAGALHLVKCT
-129 ENSRLIITL
+129 ENSRLIIAL
-138 AALGRDAQSVGDWNL
+138 SALGRDARSVGECDL
-153 LAPYEDFSWIKKQ
+153 TAPYEKFSWIEGQ
-166 GLNGAT
+166 GLNSVVFT
-172 WALIALDTVGYE
+172 LIALDTVGYE
-184 TKDTTIRQQCIDYI
+184 TKDTTIRQQCISYI
-198 LGRQLSDGGWDVR
+198 LGRQLSDGGWNYQEDAAT
-211 EESTKADPDMTA
+211 SDPDMTA
-223 MTLQALAKYQDQK
+223 MSLQALANYQEQEK
-236 VVKAAVDKA
+236 VQAAVSAA
-245 VACLSK
+245 VGRLSAM
-251 LQNADGSYSSYE
+251 QNSDGSYTSYE
-263 AVNSESTSQVIVAC
+263 AVNSESISQVIVAC
-277 AVLGI
+277 AALGI
-282 NPHTDS
+282 DPHTDS
-288 RFVKSGKSPV
+288 RFVKNGKSAV

-306 AEKKA
+306 TEKRA
-311 FHHTMTVKDESGNVT
+311 FHHTMKDKDGN

-346 RLMNKKTSL
+346 RLMNGKTSL
-355 YDMNDVAK
+355 YDMSDVAK

-404 PALGHKSGSGYE
+404 SALGHKSGSGYE
-416 MSDTKHWFPCV
+416 MSDTKHWFPCA

-469 KSVSALSSMTKLKS
+469 QSVSALSNMTKLKS

-518 VWSPAAKDSF
+518 IWSPAAKDSF

-536 LLPYPQGTGKSGYE
+536 LLPYPEGTGMSGYE
-550 FVVVHAFTTDDFGK
+550 FVVVHVFTTDDFDK
-564 TVGTMESPSVTKTAD
+564 KVGNMESPSVTKTTD
-579 GIQVTTTGLSPI
+579 GLQVTTTGLSPI
-591 LIGWKAGSDSV
+591 MIGWKDGSDSAKGV
-602 IDKLV
+602 
-607 KASRTGDTSQMG
+607 RTGDASQMG
-619 LWACGVMI
+619 LWACGVLVST
-627 PAAAIVVLV
+627 AAIVVLT
-636 QKKKRSAR
+636 QKKKRSAK

>member
-1 MNTTTSRRLL
+1 MNATTSKRLL

-25 PVFADNEAGGAAGGT
+25 PVFATGGTGNGGGT
-40 TGETTTSVSAIVDA
+40 TGETTTSVSTIVDA

-62 EKAALTS
+62 ERAALTS

-76 VILGL
+76 GILGL

-100 VVSYVN
+100 VAAYASK
-106 REAKNVQTAG
+106 ATKNAQEL
-116 GAPAGALHPAKST
+116 GAPAGALHLVKCT
-129 ENSRLIITL
+129 ENSRLIIAL
-138 AALGRDAQSVGDWNL
+138 SALGRDARSVGECDL
-153 LAPYEDFSWIKKQ
+153 TAPYEKFSWIEGQ
-166 GLNGAT
+166 GLNSVVF
-172 WALIALDTVGYE
+172 ALIALDTVGYE
-184 TKDTTIRQQCIDYI
+184 TKDTTIRQQCISYI
-198 LGRQLSDGGWDVR
+198 LGRQLSDGGWNYQEDAAT
-211 EESTKADPDMTA
+211 SDPDMTA
-223 MTLQALAKYQDQK
+223 MSLQALANYQEQER
-236 VVKAAVDKA
+236 VQAAVSAA
-245 VACLSK
+245 VGRLSAM
-251 LQNADGSYSSYE
+251 QNSDGSYTSYE
-263 AVNSESTSQVIVAC
+263 AVNSESISQVIVAC
-277 AVLGI
+277 AALGI
-282 NPHTDS
+282 DPHTDS
-288 RFVKSGKSPV
+288 RFVKNGKSAV

-306 AEKKA
+306 TEKRA
-311 FHHTMTVKDESGNVT
+311 FHHTMKDKDGN

-346 RLMNKKTSL
+346 RLMNGKTSL
-355 YDMNDVAK
+355 YDMRDVAK

-404 PALGHKSGSGYE
+404 SALGHKSGSGYE
-416 MSDTKHWFPCV
+416 MSDTKHWFPCA

-452 VGGRIEITPLT
+452 VGGRIEITPLA

-469 KSVSALSSMTKLKS
+469 QSVSALSNMTKLKS

-495 IKAENTQMLDV
+495 IKADNTQMLDV

-536 LLPYPQGTGKSGYE
+536 LLPYPEGTGMSGYE
-550 FVVVHAFTTDDFGK
+550 FVVVHVFTTDDFDK
-564 TVGTMESPSVTKTAD
+564 KVGNMESPSVTKTTD
-579 GIQVTTTGLSPI
+579 GLQVTTTGLSPI
-591 LIGWKAGSDSV
+591 MIGWKDGSDSA
-602 IDKLV
+602 KG
-607 KASRTGDTSQMG
+607 ARTGDAGQMG
-619 LWACGVMI
+619 LWACGVLVST
-627 PAAAIVVLV
+627 AAIVVLT
-636 QKKKRSAR
+636 QKKKRSAK

>member
-1 MNTTTSRRLL
+1 MNATTSKRLL

-25 PVFADNEAGGAAGGT
+25 PVFATGGTGNGGGT
-40 TGETTTSVSAIVDA
+40 TGETTPSVSTIVDA

-76 VILGL
+76 GILGL

-100 VVSYVN
+100 AAAYASK
-106 REAKNVQTAG
+106 ATKNAQEL
-116 GAPAGALHPAKST
+116 GAPAGALHLVKCT
-129 ENSRLIITL
+129 ENSRLIIAL
-138 AALGRDAQSVGDWNL
+138 SALGRDARSVGECDL
-153 LAPYEDFSWIKKQ
+153 TAPYEKFSWIEGQ
-166 GLNGAT
+166 GLNSVVF
-172 WALIALDTVGYE
+172 ALIALDTVGYE
-184 TKDTTIRQQCIDYI
+184 TKDTTIRQQCISYI
-198 LGRQLSDGGWDVR
+198 LGRQLSDGGWNYQEDAAA
-211 EESTKADPDMTA
+211 SDPDMTA
-223 MTLQALAKYQDQK
+223 MSLQALANYQEQEK
-236 VVKAAVDKA
+236 VQAAVSAA
-245 VACLSK
+245 VGRLSAM
-251 LQNADGSYSSYE
+251 QNSDGSYTSYE
-263 AVNSESTSQVIVAC
+263 AVNSESISQVIVAC
-277 AVLGI
+277 AALGI
-282 NPHTDS
+282 DPHTDS
-288 RFVKSGKSPV
+288 RFVKNGKSAV
-298 DALLTFYN
+298 DALRTFYN
-306 AEKKA
+306 TEKRA
-311 FHHTMTVKDESGNVT
+311 FHHTMKDKDGN

-346 RLMNKKTSL
+346 RLMNGKTSL
-355 YDMNDVAK
+355 YDMRDVAK

-404 PALGHKSGSGYE
+404 SALGHKSGSGYE
-416 MSDTKHWFPCV
+416 MSDTKHWFPCA

-436 NHKYTGDQCVV
+436 NHKYTCDQCVV

-469 KSVSALSSMTKLKS
+469 QSVSALSNMTKLKS

-536 LLPYPQGTGKSGYE
+536 LLPYPEGTGMSGYE
-550 FVVVHAFTTDDFGK
+550 FVVVHVFTTDDFDK
-564 TVGTMESPSVTKTAD
+564 KVGNMESPSVTKTTD
-579 GIQVTTTGLSPI
+579 GLQVTTTGLSPI
-591 LIGWKAGSDSV
+591 MIGWKDGSDSA
-602 IDKLV
+602 KG
-607 KASRTGDTSQMG
+607 ARTGDAGQMG
-619 LWACGVMI
+619 LWACGVLVST
-627 PAAAIVVLV
+627 AAIVVLT
-636 QKKKRSAR
+636 QKKKRSAK

>member
-1 MNTTTSRRLL
+1 MNTTTSKRLL

-25 PVFADNEAGGAAGGT
+25 PVFATGGTGNGGGT
-40 TGETTTSVSAIVDA
+40 TGETTTSVSTIVDA

-76 VILGL
+76 GILGL

-100 VVSYVN
+100 VAAYASK
-106 REAKNVQTAG
+106 ATKNAQEL
-116 GAPAGALHPAKST
+116 GAPAGALHLVKCT
-129 ENSRLIITL
+129 ENSRLIIAL
-138 AALGRDAQSVGDWNL
+138 SALGRDARSIGECDL
-153 LAPYEDFSWIKKQ
+153 TAPYEKFSWIEGQ
-166 GLNGAT
+166 GLNSVVF
-172 WALIALDTVGYE
+172 ALIALDTVGYE
-184 TKDTTIRQQCIDYI
+184 TKDTTIRQQCISYI
-198 LGRQLSDGGWDVR
+198 LGRQLSDGGWNYQEDAAA
-211 EESTKADPDMTA
+211 SDPDMTA
-223 MTLQALAKYQDQK
+223 MSLQALANYQKQER
-236 VVKAAVDKA
+236 VQAAVSAA
-245 VACLSK
+245 VGRLSAM
-251 LQNADGSYSSYE
+251 QNSDGSYTSYE
-263 AVNSESTSQVIVAC
+263 AVNSESISQVIVAC
-277 AVLGI
+277 AALGI
-282 NPHTDS
+282 DPHTDS
-288 RFVKSGKSPV
+288 RFVKNGKSAV

-306 AEKKA
+306 TEKRA
-311 FHHTMTVKDESGNVT
+311 FHHTMKDKDGN

-346 RLMNKKTSL
+346 RLMNGKTSL
-355 YDMNDVAK
+355 YDMRDVAK

-404 PALGHKSGSGYE
+404 SALGHKSGSGYE
-416 MSDTKHWFPCV
+416 MSDTKHWFPCA

-469 KSVSALSSMTKLKS
+469 QSVSALSNMTKLKS

-536 LLPYPQGTGKSGYE
+536 LLPYPEGTGMSGYE
-550 FVVVHAFTTDDFGK
+550 FVVVHVFTTDDFDK
-564 TVGTMESPSVTKTAD
+564 KVGNMESPSVTKTTD
-579 GIQVTTTGLSPI
+579 GLQVTTTGLSPI
-591 LIGWKAGSDSV
+591 MIGWKDGS
-602 IDKLV
+602 
-607 KASRTGDTSQMG
+607 ASAKGARTGDAGQMG
-619 LWACGVMI
+619 LWACGVLVST
-627 PAAAIVVLV
+627 AAIVVLT
-636 QKKKRSAR
+636 QKKKRSAK

>member
-1 MNTTTSRRLL
+1 MNATTSKRLL

-25 PVFADNEAGGAAGGT
+25 PVFATGGTGNGGGT
-40 TGETTTSVSAIVDA
+40 TGETTTSVSTIVDA

-76 VILGL
+76 GILGL

-100 VVSYVN
+100 VAAYASK
-106 REAKNVQTAG
+106 ATKNAQEL
-116 GAPAGALHPAKST
+116 GAPAGALHLVKCT
-129 ENSRLIITL
+129 ENSRLIIAL
-138 AALGRDAQSVGDWNL
+138 SALGRDARSVGECDL
-153 LAPYEDFSWIKKQ
+153 TAPYEKFSWIEGQ
-166 GLNGAT
+166 GLNSVIF
-172 WALIALDTVGYE
+172 ALIALDTVGYE
-184 TKDTTIRQQCIDYI
+184 TKDTTIRQQCISYI
-198 LGRQLSDGGWDVR
+198 LGRQLSDGGWNYQEDAAT
-211 EESTKADPDMTA
+211 SDPDMTA
-223 MTLQALAKYQDQK
+223 MSLQALANYQEQEK
-236 VVKAAVDKA
+236 VQAAVSAA
-245 VACLSK
+245 VGRLSAM
-251 LQNADGSYSSYE
+251 QNSDGSYTSYE
-263 AVNSESTSQVIVAC
+263 AVNSESISQVIVAC
-277 AVLGI
+277 AALGI
-282 NPHTDS
+282 DPHTDS
-288 RFVKSGKSPV
+288 RFVKNGKSAV

-306 AEKKA
+306 TEKRA
-311 FHHTMTVKDESGNVT
+311 FHHTMKDKDGN

-346 RLMNKKTSL
+346 RLMNGKTSL
-355 YDMNDVAK
+355 YDMRDVAK

-404 PALGHKSGSGYE
+404 SALGHKSGSGYE
-416 MSDTKHWFPCV
+416 MSDTKHWFPCA

-436 NHKYTGDQCVV
+436 THKYTGDQCVV

-469 KSVSALSSMTKLKS
+469 QSVSALSNMTKLKS
-483 QMVTAVQKVDKN
+483 QMVTTVQKVDKN
-495 IKAENTQMLDV
+495 IKADNTQMLDV

-536 LLPYPQGTGKSGYE
+536 LLPYPEGTGMSGYE
-550 FVVVHAFTTDDFGK
+550 FVVVHVFTTDDFDK
-564 TVGTMESPSVTKTAD
+564 KVGNMESPSVTKTTD
-579 GIQVTTTGLSPI
+579 GLQVTTTGLSPI
-591 LIGWKAGSDSV
+591 MIGWKDGSDSA
-602 IDKLV
+602 KG
-607 KASRTGDTSQMG
+607 ARTGDAGQMG
-619 LWACGVMI
+619 LWACGVLVST
-627 PAAAIVVLV
+627 AAIVVLT
-636 QKKKRSAR
+636 QKKKRSAK

>member
-1 MNTTTSRRLL
+1 MNTTTSKRLL

-25 PVFADNEAGGAAGGT
+25 PVFATDGTGNGGGT
-40 TGETTTSVSAIVDA
+40 TGETTTSVSTIVDA

-100 VVSYVN
+100 VAAYASK
-106 REAKNVQTAG
+106 ATKNAQEL
-116 GAPAGALHPAKST
+116 GAPAGALHLVKCT
-129 ENSRLIITL
+129 ENSRLIIAL
-138 AALGRDAQSVGDWNL
+138 SALGRDARSVGECDL
-153 LAPYEDFSWIKKQ
+153 TAPYEKFSWIEGQ
-166 GLNGAT
+166 GLNSVVF
-172 WALIALDTVGYE
+172 ALIALDTVGYE
-184 TKDTTIRQQCIDYI
+184 TKDTTIRQQCINYI
-198 LGRQLSDGGWDVR
+198 LGRQLSDGGWNYQEDAAT
-211 EESTKADPDMTA
+211 SDPDMTA
-223 MTLQALAKYQDQK
+223 MSLQALANYQEQEK
-236 VVKAAVDKA
+236 VQAAVSAA
-245 VACLSK
+245 VGRLSAM
-251 LQNADGSYSSYE
+251 QNSDGSYTSYE
-263 AVNSESTSQVIVAC
+263 AVNSESISQVIAAC
-277 AVLGI
+277 AALGI
-282 NPHTDS
+282 DPHTDS
-288 RFVKSGKSPV
+288 RFVKNGKSAV

-306 AEKKA
+306 TEKRA
-311 FHHTMTVKDESGNVT
+311 FHHTMKDKDGN

-346 RLMNKKTSL
+346 RLMNGKTSL
-355 YDMNDVAK
+355 YDMSDVAK

-404 PALGHKSGSGYE
+404 SALGHKSGSGYE
-416 MSDTKHWFPCV
+416 MSDTKHWFPCA

-469 KSVSALSSMTKLKS
+469 QSVSALNNITKLKS

-518 VWSPAAKDSF
+518 IWSPAAKDSF

-536 LLPYPQGTGKSGYE
+536 LLPYPEGTGMSGYE
-550 FVVVHAFTTDDFGK
+550 FVVVHVFTTDDFGK
-564 TVGTMESPSVTKTAD
+564 KVGNMESPYVTKTTD
-579 GIQVTTTGLSPI
+579 GLQVTTTGLSPI
-591 LIGWKAGSDSV
+591 MIGWKDGSDFA
-602 IDKLV
+602 KG
-607 KASRTGDTSQMG
+607 ARTGDASQMG
-619 LWACGVMI
+619 LWACGVLVS
-627 PAAAIVVLV
+627 AAAIVVLT
-636 QKKKRSAR
+636 QKKKRSAK

>member
-1 MNTTTSRRLL
+1 MNTTTSKRLL

-25 PVFADNEAGGAAGGT
+25 PVFATGGT
-40 TGETTTSVSAIVDA
+40 GNGGGTIGETTTSVSTIVDA

-76 VILGL
+76 GILGL

-100 VVSYVN
+100 VAAYASK
-106 REAKNVQTAG
+106 ATKNAQEL
-116 GAPAGALHPAKST
+116 GAPAGALHLVKCT
-129 ENSRLIITL
+129 ENSRLIIAL
-138 AALGRDAQSVGDWNL
+138 SALGRDARSVGECDL
-153 LAPYEDFSWIKKQ
+153 TAPYEKFSWIEGQ
-166 GLNGAT
+166 GLNSVVF
-172 WALIALDTVGYE
+172 ALIALDTVGYE
-184 TKDTTIRQQCIDYI
+184 TKDTTIRQQCISYI
-198 LGRQLSDGGWDVR
+198 LGRQLSDGGWNYQEDAAA
-211 EESTKADPDMTA
+211 SDPDMTA
-223 MTLQALAKYQDQK
+223 MSLQALANYQKQER
-236 VVKAAVDKA
+236 VQAAVSAA
-245 VACLSK
+245 VGRLSAM
-251 LQNADGSYSSYE
+251 QNSDGSYTSYE
-263 AVNSESTSQVIVAC
+263 AVNSESISQVIVAC
-277 AVLGI
+277 AALGI
-282 NPHTDS
+282 DPHTDS
-288 RFVKSGKSPV
+288 RFVKNGKSAV
-298 DALLTFYN
+298 AALLTFYN
-306 AEKKA
+306 TEKRA
-311 FHHTMTVKDESGNVT
+311 FHHTMKDKDGN

-346 RLMNKKTSL
+346 RLMNGKTSL
-355 YDMNDVAK
+355 YDMRDVAK
-363 DCAAGEHTFGDW
+363 GCAAGEHTFGDW

-404 PALGHKSGSGYE
+404 SALGHKSGSGYE
-416 MSDTKHWFPCV
+416 MSDTKHWFPCA

-469 KSVSALSSMTKLKS
+469 QSVSALSNMTKLKS
-483 QMVTAVQKVDKN
+483 QMVTAMQKVDKN
-495 IKAENTQMLDV
+495 IKVENTQMLDV

-536 LLPYPQGTGKSGYE
+536 LLPYPEGTGISGYE
-550 FVVVHAFTTDDFGK
+550 FVVVHVFTTDDFDK
-564 TVGTMESPSVTKTAD
+564 KVGNMESPSVTKTTD
-579 GIQVTTTGLSPI
+579 GLQVTTTGLSPI
-591 LIGWKAGSDSV
+591 MIGWKDGS
-602 IDKLV
+602 
-607 KASRTGDTSQMG
+607 ASAKGARTGDAGQMG
-619 LWACGVMI
+619 LWACGVLVST
-627 PAAAIVVLV
+627 AAIVVLT
-636 QKKKRSAR
+636 QKKKRSAK

>member
-1 MNTTTSRRLL
+1 MNTATSKRLL

-25 PVFADNEAGGAAGGT
+25 PVFATDGTGNGGGT
-40 TGETTTSVSAIVDA
+40 TGETTTSVSTIVDA

-100 VVSYVN
+100 VAAYASK
-106 REAKNVQTAG
+106 ATKNAQEL
-116 GAPAGALHPAKST
+116 GAPAGALHLVKCT
-129 ENSRLIITL
+129 ENSRLIIAL
-138 AALGRDAQSVGDWNL
+138 SALGRDARSVGECDL
-153 LAPYEDFSWIKKQ
+153 TAPYEKFSWIEGQ
-166 GLNGAT
+166 GLNSVVF
-172 WALIALDTVGYE
+172 ALIALDTVGYK
-184 TKDTTIRQQCIDYI
+184 TKDTTIRQQCISYI
-198 LGRQLSDGGWDVR
+198 LGRQLSDGGWNYQEDAAT
-211 EESTKADPDMTA
+211 SDPDMTA
-223 MTLQALAKYQDQK
+223 MSLQALANYQEQEK
-236 VVKAAVDKA
+236 VQAAVSAA
-245 VACLSK
+245 VGRLSAM
-251 LQNADGSYSSYE
+251 QNPDGSYTSYE
-263 AVNSESTSQVIVAC
+263 AVNSESISQVIVAC
-277 AVLGI
+277 AALGI
-282 NPHTDS
+282 DPHTDS
-288 RFVKSGKSPV
+288 RFVKNGKSAV

-306 AEKKA
+306 TEKRA
-311 FHHTMTVKDESGNVT
+311 FHHTMKDKDGN
-326 PTDVDGMATEQA
+326 PADVDGMATEQA

-346 RLMNKKTSL
+346 RLMNRKTSL
-355 YDMNDVAK
+355 YDMSDVAK

-404 PALGHKSGSGYE
+404 SALGHKSGSGYE
-416 MSDTKHWFPCV
+416 MSDTKHWFPCA

-452 VGGRIEITPLT
+452 VGGRIEITPLA

-469 KSVSALSSMTKLKS
+469 QSVSALSNMTKLKS

-495 IKAENTQMLDV
+495 IKADNTQMLDV

-536 LLPYPQGTGKSGYE
+536 LLPYPEGTGMSGYE
-550 FVVVHAFTTDDFGK
+550 FVVVHVFTTDDFDK
-564 TVGTMESPSVTKTAD
+564 KVGNMESPSVTKTTD
-579 GIQVTTTGLSPI
+579 GLQVTTTGLSPI
-591 LIGWKAGSDSV
+591 MIGWKDGSDSA
-602 IDKLV
+602 KG
-607 KASRTGDTSQMG
+607 ARTGDAGQMG
-619 LWACGVMI
+619 LWACGVLVST
-627 PAAAIVVLV
+627 AAIVVLT
-636 QKKKRSAR
+636 QKKKRSAK

>member
-1 MNTTTSRRLL
+1 MNATTSKRLL

-25 PVFADNEAGGAAGGT
+25 PVFATGGTGNGGGT
-40 TGETTTSVSAIVDA
+40 TGETTTSVSTIVDA

-76 VILGL
+76 GILGL

-100 VVSYVN
+100 VAAYASKA
-106 REAKNVQTAG
+106 AKNAQEL
-116 GAPAGALHPAKST
+116 GAPAGALHLVKCT
-129 ENSRLIITL
+129 ENSRLIIAL
-138 AALGRDAQSVGDWNL
+138 SALGRDARSVGECDL
-153 LAPYEDFSWIKKQ
+153 TAPYEKFSWIEGQ
-166 GLNGAT
+166 GLNSVVF
-172 WALIALDTVGYE
+172 ALIALDTVGYE
-184 TKDTTIRQQCIDYI
+184 TKDTTIRQQCISYI
-198 LGRQLSDGGWDVR
+198 LARQLSDGGWNYQEDAAA
-211 EESTKADPDMTA
+211 SDPDMTA
-223 MTLQALAKYQDQK
+223 MSLQALANYREQEK
-236 VVKAAVDKA
+236 VQAAVSAA
-245 VACLSK
+245 VGRLSAM
-251 LQNADGSYSSYE
+251 QNSDGSYTSYE
-263 AVNSESTSQVIVAC
+263 AVNSESISQVIVAC
-277 AVLGI
+277 AALGI
-282 NPHTDS
+282 DPHTDS
-288 RFVKSGKSPV
+288 RFVKNGKSAV

-306 AEKKA
+306 TEKRA
-311 FHHTMTVKDESGNVT
+311 FHHTMKDKDGN

-355 YDMNDVAK
+355 YDMSDVAK

-404 PALGHKSGSGYE
+404 SALGHKSGSGYE
-416 MSDTKHWFPCV
+416 MSDTKHWFPCA

-452 VGGRIEITPLT
+452 VGGRIEITSLT
-463 TLPAAL
+463 TLPSTL
-469 KSVSALSSMTKLKS
+469 QSVSALNSVTKLKS
-483 QMVTAVQKVDKN
+483 QMVTAAQKVDKD
-495 IKAENTQMLDV
+495 IKAENTQLLDV
-506 TLMIPSV
+506 TLMVPSV

-518 VWSPAAKDSF
+518 VWSAATKDAF

-591 LIGWKAGSDSV
+591 MIGWKDGS
-602 IDKLV
+602 
-607 KASRTGDTSQMG
+607 ASAKGARTGDAGQIG
-619 LWACGVMI
+619 LWACGVLVST
-627 PAAAIVVLV
+627 AAIVVLT
-636 QKKKRSAR
+636 QKKKRSAK

>member
-1 MNTTTSRRLL
+1 MNTTTSKRLL

-25 PVFADNEAGGAAGGT
+25 PVFATDGTGNGGGT
-40 TGETTTSVSAIVDA
+40 TGEMTTSVSTIVDA
-54 TLSSTLAQ
+54 ALSSTLAQ

-100 VVSYVN
+100 VAAYASK
-106 REAKNVQTAG
+106 ATKNAQEL
-116 GAPAGALHPAKST
+116 GAPAGALHLVKCT
-129 ENSRLIITL
+129 ENSRLIIAL
-138 AALGRDAQSVGDWNL
+138 SALGRDARSVGECDL
-153 LAPYEDFSWIKKQ
+153 TAPYEKFSWIEGQ
-166 GLNGAT
+166 GLNSVVF
-172 WALIALDTVGYE
+172 ALIALDTVGYE
-184 TKDTTIRQQCIDYI
+184 TKDTTIRQQCISYI
-198 LGRQLSDGGWDVR
+198 LGRQLSDGGWNYQEDAAT
-211 EESTKADPDMTA
+211 SDPDMTA
-223 MTLQALAKYQDQK
+223 MSLQALANYQEQEK
-236 VVKAAVDKA
+236 VQAAVSAA
-245 VACLSK
+245 VGRLSAM
-251 LQNADGSYSSYE
+251 QNSDGSYTSYE
-263 AVNSESTSQVIVAC
+263 AVNSESISQVIAAC
-277 AVLGI
+277 AALGI
-282 NPHTDS
+282 DPHTDS
-288 RFVKSGKSPV
+288 RFVKNGKSAV

-306 AEKKA
+306 TEKKA
-311 FHHTMTVKDESGNVT
+311 FHHTMKDKDGN

-346 RLMNKKTSL
+346 RLMNGKTSL
-355 YDMNDVAK
+355 YDMSDVAK

-404 PALGHKSGSGYE
+404 SALGHKNGSGYE
-416 MSDTKHWFPCV
+416 MSDTKHWFPCA

-469 KSVSALSSMTKLKS
+469 QSVSALNNMTKLKS
-483 QMVTAVQKVDKN
+483 QMVTAAQKVDKN

-518 VWSPAAKDSF
+518 IWSPAAKDSF
-528 PANGKITV
+528 PANGRITV
-536 LLPYPQGTGKSGYE
+536 LLPYPEGTGMSGYE
-550 FVVVHAFTTDDFGK
+550 FVVVHVFTTDDFDK
-564 TVGTMESPSVTKTAD
+564 KVGNMESPYVTKTTD
-579 GIQVTTTGLSPI
+579 GLQVTTTGLSPI
-591 LIGWKAGSDSV
+591 MIGWKDGSDSA
-602 IDKLV
+602 KG
-607 KASRTGDTSQMG
+607 ARTGDASQMG
-619 LWACGVMI
+619 LWACGVLVST
-627 PAAAIVVLV
+627 AAIVVLT
-636 QKKKRSAR
+636 QKKKRSAK

>member
-1 MNTTTSRRLL
+1 MNATTSKRLL

-25 PVFADNEAGGAAGGT
+25 PVFATGGTGNGGGT
-40 TGETTTSVSAIVDA
+40 TGETTTSVSTIVDA

-76 VILGL
+76 GILGL

-100 VVSYVN
+100 VAAYASK
-106 REAKNVQTAG
+106 ATKNAQEL
-116 GAPAGALHPAKST
+116 GAPAGALHLVKCT
-129 ENSRLIITL
+129 ENSRLIIAL
-138 AALGRDAQSVGDWNL
+138 SALGRDARSVGECDL
-153 LAPYEDFSWIKKQ
+153 TAPYEKFSWIEGQ
-166 GLNGAT
+166 GLNSVVF
-172 WALIALDTVGYE
+172 ALIALDTVGYE
-184 TKDTTIRQQCIDYI
+184 TKDTTIRQQCISYI
-198 LGRQLSDGGWDVR
+198 LGRQLSDGGWNYQEDAAT
-211 EESTKADPDMTA
+211 SDPDMTA
-223 MTLQALAKYQDQK
+223 MSLQALANYQEQEK
-236 VVKAAVDKA
+236 VQAAVSAA
-245 VACLSK
+245 VGRLSAM
-251 LQNADGSYSSYE
+251 QNSDGSYTSYE
-263 AVNSESTSQVIVAC
+263 AVNSESISQVIVAC
-277 AVLGI
+277 AALGI
-282 NPHTDS
+282 DPHTDS
-288 RFVKSGKSPV
+288 RFVKNGKSAV

-306 AEKKA
+306 TEKRA
-311 FHHTMTVKDESGNVT
+311 FHHAMKDKDGN

-346 RLMNKKTSL
+346 RLMNGKTSL
-355 YDMNDVAK
+355 YDMSDVAK

-404 PALGHKSGSGYE
+404 SALGHKSGSGYE
-416 MSDTKHWFPCV
+416 MSDTKHWFPCA

-452 VGGRIEITPLT
+452 VGGRIEITPLA

-469 KSVSALSSMTKLKS
+469 QSVSALSNMTKLKS

-495 IKAENTQMLDV
+495 IKADNTQMLDV

-536 LLPYPQGTGKSGYE
+536 LLPYPEGTGMSGYE
-550 FVVVHAFTTDDFGK
+550 FVVVHVFTTNDFDK
-564 TVGTMESPSVTKTAD
+564 KVGNMESPSVTKTTD
-579 GIQVTTTGLSPI
+579 GLQVTTTGLSPI
-591 LIGWKAGSDSV
+591 MIGWKDGSDSA
-602 IDKLV
+602 KG
-607 KASRTGDTSQMG
+607 ARTGDAGQMG
-619 LWACGVMI
+619 LWACGVLVST
-627 PAAAIVVLV
+627 AAIVVLT
-636 QKKKRSAR
+636 QKKKRSAK

>member
-1 MNTTTSRRLL
+1 MNTTTSKRLL

-40 TGETTTSVSAIVDA
+40 TGETTTSVSTIVDA

-184 TKDTTIRQQCIDYI
+184 TKDATIRQQCISYI
-198 LGRQLSDGGWDVR
+198 LGRQLLDGGWDVR

-223 MTLQALAKYQDQK
+223 MTLQALAKYQDQEA
-236 VVKAAVDKA
+236 VKAAVDKA

-277 AVLGI
+277 AALGI
-282 NPHTDS
+282 DPHTNS
-288 RFVKSGKSPV
+288 WFVKNGKSAV

-306 AEKKA
+306 TEKRA
-311 FHHTMTVKDESGNVT
+311 FHHIMKDQDGN
-326 PTDVDGMATEQA
+326 PTDVNGMATEQA

-355 YDMNDVAK
+355 YDMSDVAK

-375 KETAATCTEA
+375 KETAATCTET

-416 MSDTKHWFPCV
+416 MSDKKHWFPCV
-427 LCGAHLKEA
+427 LCGAHLKET

-463 TLPAAL
+463 TPPSAL
-469 KSVSALSSMTKLKS
+469 QSVSALSNMTKLKS
-483 QMVTAVQKVDKN
+483 QMVTAAQKVDKD
-495 IKAENTQMLDV
+495 IKAENTQLLDV
-506 TLMIPSV
+506 TLMVPSV

-518 VWSPAAKDSF
+518 VWSAATKDAF

-550 FVVVHAFTTDDFGK
+550 FVVVHVFTTDDFNK
-564 TVGTMESPSVTKTAD
+564 KVGNMESPSVTKTTD
-579 GIQVTTTGLSPI
+579 GLQVTTTGLSPI

>member
-1 MNTTTSRRLL
+1 MNTTSKRLL

-25 PVFADNEAGGAAGGT
+25 PVSATGGTGNGGGT
-40 TGETTTSVSAIVDA
+40 TGETTTSVSTIVDA

-76 VILGL
+76 GILGL

-100 VVSYVN
+100 VAAYASK
-106 REAKNVQTAG
+106 ATKNAQEL
-116 GAPAGALHPAKST
+116 GAPAGALHLVKCT
-129 ENSRLIITL
+129 ENSRLIIAL
-138 AALGRDAQSVGDWNL
+138 SALGRDARSIGECDL
-153 LAPYEDFSWIKKQ
+153 TAPYEKFSWIEGQ
-166 GLNGAT
+166 GLNSVVF
-172 WALIALDTVGYE
+172 ALIALDTVGYE
-184 TKDTTIRQQCIDYI
+184 TKDTTIRQQCISYI
-198 LGRQLSDGGWDVR
+198 LGRQLSDGGWNYQEDAAA
-211 EESTKADPDMTA
+211 SDPDMTA
-223 MTLQALAKYQDQK
+223 MSLQALANYQKQER
-236 VVKAAVDKA
+236 VQAAVSAA
-245 VACLSK
+245 VGRLSAM
-251 LQNADGSYSSYE
+251 QNSDGSYTSYE
-263 AVNSESTSQVIVAC
+263 AVNSESISQVIVAC
-277 AVLGI
+277 AALGI
-282 NPHTDS
+282 DPHTDS
-288 RFVKSGKSPV
+288 RFVKNGKSAV
-298 DALLTFYN
+298 AALLTFYN
-306 AEKKA
+306 TEKRA
-311 FHHTMTVKDESGNVT
+311 FHHTMKDKDGN

-346 RLMNKKTSL
+346 RLMNGKTSL
-355 YDMNDVAK
+355 YDMRDVAK

-404 PALGHKSGSGYE
+404 SALGHKSGSGYE
-416 MSDTKHWFPCV
+416 MSDTKHWFPCA

-469 KSVSALSSMTKLKS
+469 QSVSALSNMTKLKS
-483 QMVTAVQKVDKN
+483 QMVTAMQKVDKN
-495 IKAENTQMLDV
+495 IKVENTQMLDV

-536 LLPYPQGTGKSGYE
+536 LLPYPEGTGMSGYE
-550 FVVVHAFTTDDFGK
+550 FVVVHVFTTDDFDK
-564 TVGTMESPSVTKTAD
+564 KVGNMESPSVTKTTD
-579 GIQVTTTGLSPI
+579 GLKVTTTGLSPI
-591 LIGWKAGSDSV
+591 MIGWKDGS
-602 IDKLV
+602 
-607 KASRTGDTSQMG
+607 ASAKGARTGDAGQMG
-619 LWACGVMI
+619 LWACGVLVST
-627 PAAAIVVLV
+627 AAIVVLT
-636 QKKKRSAR
+636 QKKKRSAK

>member
-1 MNTTTSRRLL
+1 MNTTTSKRLL

-25 PVFADNEAGGAAGGT
+25 PVFATDGTGNGGGT
-40 TGETTTSVSAIVDA
+40 TGETTTPVSTIVDA

-100 VVSYVN
+100 VAAYASK
-106 REAKNVQTAG
+106 ATKNAQEL
-116 GAPAGALHPAKST
+116 GAPAGALHLVKCT
-129 ENSRLIITL
+129 ENSRLIIAL
-138 AALGRDAQSVGDWNL
+138 SALGRDARSVGECDL
-153 LAPYEDFSWIKKQ
+153 TASYEKFSWIEGQ
-166 GLNGAT
+166 GLNSVVF
-172 WALIALDTVGYE
+172 ALIALDTVGYE
-184 TKDTTIRQQCIDYI
+184 TKDTTIRQQCISYI
-198 LGRQLSDGGWDVR
+198 LGRQLSDGGWNYQEDAAT
-211 EESTKADPDMTA
+211 SDPDMTA
-223 MTLQALAKYQDQK
+223 MSLQALANYQEQEK
-236 VVKAAVDKA
+236 VQAAVSAA
-245 VACLSK
+245 VGRLSAM
-251 LQNADGSYSSYE
+251 QNSDGSYTSYE
-263 AVNSESTSQVIVAC
+263 AVNSESISQVITAC
-277 AVLGI
+277 AALGI
-282 NPHTDS
+282 DPHTDS
-288 RFVKSGKSPV
+288 RFVKNGKSAV

-306 AEKKA
+306 TEKRA
-311 FHHTMTVKDESGNVT
+311 FHHTMKDKDGN

-346 RLMNKKTSL
+346 RLMNGKTSL
-355 YDMNDVAK
+355 YDMSDVAK

-404 PALGHKSGSGYE
+404 SALGHKSGSGYA
-416 MSDTKHWFPCV
+416 MSDTKHWFPCA

-469 KSVSALSSMTKLKS
+469 QSVSALSNMTKLKS

-536 LLPYPQGTGKSGYE
+536 LLPYPEGTSMSGYE
-550 FVVVHAFTTDDFGK
+550 FVVVHVFTTDDFDK
-564 TVGTMESPSVTKTAD
+564 KVGNMESPSVTKTTD
-579 GIQVTTTGLSPI
+579 GLQVTTTGLSPI
-591 LIGWKAGSDSV
+591 MIGWKDGSDSAKGV
-602 IDKLV
+602 
-607 KASRTGDTSQMG
+607 RTGDASQMG
-619 LWACGVMI
+619 LWACGVLVST
-627 PAAAIVVLV
+627 AAIVVLT
-636 QKKKRSAR
+636 QKKKRSAK

>member
-1 MNTTTSRRLL
+1 MNTTSKRLL

-25 PVFADNEAGGAAGGT
+25 PVFATGGTGNGGGT
-40 TGETTTSVSAIVDA
+40 TGETTTSVSPIVDA

-76 VILGL
+76 GILVL

-100 VVSYVN
+100 VAAYASK
-106 REAKNVQTAG
+106 ATKNAQEL
-116 GAPAGALHPAKST
+116 GAPAGALHLVKCT
-129 ENSRLIITL
+129 ENSRLII
-138 AALGRDAQSVGDWNL
+138 AFSALGRDARSVGECDL
-153 LAPYEDFSWIKKQ
+153 TAPYEKFSWIEGQ
-166 GLNGAT
+166 GLNSVVF
-172 WALIALDTVGYE
+172 ALIALDTVGYE
-184 TKDTTIRQQCIDYI
+184 TKDTSIRQQCISYI
-198 LGRQLSDGGWDVR
+198 LGRQLSDGGWNYQEDAAT
-211 EESTKADPDMTA
+211 SDPDMTA
-223 MTLQALAKYQDQK
+223 MSLQALANYQKQEK
-236 VVKAAVDKA
+236 VQAAVSAA
-245 VACLSK
+245 VGRLSAM
-251 LQNADGSYSSYE
+251 QNSDGSYTSYE
-263 AVNSESTSQVIVAC
+263 AVNSESISQVIVAC
-277 AVLGI
+277 AALGI
-282 NPHTDS
+282 DPHTDS
-288 RFVKSGKSPV
+288 RFVKNGKSAV

-306 AEKKA
+306 TEKRA
-311 FHHTMTVKDESGNVT
+311 FHHTMKDKDGN

-346 RLMNKKTSL
+346 RLMNGKTSL
-355 YDMNDVAK
+355 YDMRDVAK

-404 PALGHKSGSGYE
+404 SALGHKSGSGYE
-416 MSDTKHWFPCV
+416 MSDTKHWFPCA

-469 KSVSALSSMTKLKS
+469 QSVSALSSMTKLKS
-483 QMVTAVQKVDKN
+483 QMVTAMQKVDKN
-495 IKAENTQMLDV
+495 IKVENTQMLDV

-518 VWSPAAKDSF
+518 VWSPAAKDTF

-536 LLPYPQGTGKSGYE
+536 LLPYPEGTGISGYE
-550 FVVVHAFTTDDFGK
+550 FVVVHVFTTDDFDK
-564 TVGTMESPSVTKTAD
+564 KVGNMESPSVTKTTD
-579 GIQVTTTGLSPI
+579 GLQVTTTGLSPI
-591 LIGWKAGSDSV
+591 MIGWKDGS
-602 IDKLV
+602 
-607 KASRTGDTSQMG
+607 ASAKGARTGDAGQMG
-619 LWACGVMI
+619 LWACGVLVST
-627 PAAAIVVLV
+627 AAIVVLT
-636 QKKKRSAR
+636 QKKKRSAK

>member
-1 MNTTTSRRLL
+1 MSTTTSKRLL

-25 PVFADNEAGGAAGGT
+25 PVFATDGTGNGGGT
-40 TGETTTSVSAIVDA
+40 TGETTTSVSTIVDA

-100 VVSYVN
+100 VAAYASK
-106 REAKNVQTAG
+106 ATKNAQEL
-116 GAPAGALHPAKST
+116 GAPAGALHLVKCT
-129 ENSRLIITL
+129 ENSRLIIAL
-138 AALGRDAQSVGDWNL
+138 SALGRDARSVGECDL
-153 LAPYEDFSWIKKQ
+153 TAPYEKFSWIEGQ
-166 GLNGAT
+166 GLNSVVF
-172 WALIALDTVGYE
+172 ALIALDTVGYE
-184 TKDTTIRQQCIDYI
+184 TKDTTIRQQCISYI
-198 LGRQLSDGGWDVR
+198 LGRQLSDGGWNYQEDAAT
-211 EESTKADPDMTA
+211 SDPDMTA
-223 MTLQALAKYQDQK
+223 MSLQALANYQEQEK
-236 VVKAAVDKA
+236 VQAAVSAA
-245 VACLSK
+245 VGRLSAM
-251 LQNADGSYSSYE
+251 QNSDGSYTSYE
-263 AVNSESTSQVIVAC
+263 AVNSESISQVIAAC
-277 AVLGI
+277 AALGI
-282 NPHTDS
+282 DPHTDS
-288 RFVKSGKSPV
+288 RFVKNGKSAV

-306 AEKKA
+306 TEKRA
-311 FHHTMTVKDESGNVT
+311 FHHTMKDKDGN

-346 RLMNKKTSL
+346 RLMNGKTSL
-355 YDMNDVAK
+355 YDMSDVAK

-404 PALGHKSGSGYE
+404 SALGHKSGSGYE
-416 MSDTKHWFPCV
+416 MSDTKHWFPCA
-427 LCGAHLKEA
+427 LCGAHLQEA

-469 KSVSALSSMTKLKS
+469 QSVSALSNMTKLKS

-518 VWSPAAKDSF
+518 IWSPAAKDSF

-536 LLPYPQGTGKSGYE
+536 LLPYPEGTGMSGYE
-550 FVVVHAFTTDDFGK
+550 FVVVHVFTTDDFDK
-564 TVGTMESPSVTKTAD
+564 KVGNMESPYVTKTTD
-579 GIQVTTTGLSPI
+579 GLQVTTTGLSPI
-591 LIGWKAGSDSV
+591 MIGWKDGSDFA
-602 IDKLV
+602 KG
-607 KASRTGDTSQMG
+607 ARTGDASQMG
-619 LWACGVMI
+619 LWACGVLVST
-627 PAAAIVVLV
+627 AAIVVLT
-636 QKKKRSAR
+636 QKKKRSAK

>member
-1 MNTTTSRRLL
+1 MNATTSKRLL

-25 PVFADNEAGGAAGGT
+25 PVFATGGTGNGGGT
-40 TGETTTSVSAIVDA
+40 TGETTTSVSPIVDA

-62 EKAALTS
+62 ERAALTS

-76 VILGL
+76 GILGL

-100 VVSYVN
+100 VAAYASK
-106 REAKNVQTAG
+106 ATKNAQEL
-116 GAPAGALHPAKST
+116 GAPAGALHLVKCT
-129 ENSRLIITL
+129 ENSRLIIAL
-138 AALGRDAQSVGDWNL
+138 SALGRDARSVGECDL
-153 LAPYEDFSWIKKQ
+153 TAPYEKFSWIEGQ
-166 GLNGAT
+166 GLNSVVF
-172 WALIALDTVGYE
+172 ALIALDTVGYE
-184 TKDTTIRQQCIDYI
+184 TKDTTIRQQCISYI
-198 LGRQLSDGGWDVR
+198 LGRQLSDGGWNYQEDAAT
-211 EESTKADPDMTA
+211 SDPDMTA
-223 MTLQALAKYQDQK
+223 MSLQALANYQEQEK
-236 VVKAAVDKA
+236 VQAAVSAA
-245 VACLSK
+245 VGRLSAM
-251 LQNADGSYSSYE
+251 QNSDGSYTSYE
-263 AVNSESTSQVIVAC
+263 AVNSESISQVIVAC
-277 AVLGI
+277 AALGI
-282 NPHTDS
+282 DPHTDS
-288 RFVKSGKSPV
+288 RFVKNGKSAV

-306 AEKKA
+306 TEKRA
-311 FHHTMTVKDESGNVT
+311 FHHAMKDKDGN

-346 RLMNKKTSL
+346 RLMNGKTSL
-355 YDMNDVAK
+355 YDMRDVAK

-404 PALGHKSGSGYE
+404 SALGHKSGSGYE
-416 MSDTKHWFPCV
+416 MSDTKHWFPCA

-469 KSVSALSSMTKLKS
+469 QSVSALSNMTKLKS

-536 LLPYPQGTGKSGYE
+536 LLPYPEGTGMSGYE
-550 FVVVHAFTTDDFGK
+550 FVVVHVFTTDDFNK
-564 TVGTMESPSVTKTAD
+564 KVGNMESPSVTKTTD
-579 GIQVTTTGLSPI
+579 GLQVTTTGLSPI
-591 LIGWKAGSDSV
+591 MIGWKDGSDSA
-602 IDKLV
+602 KG
-607 KASRTGDTSQMG
+607 ARTGDAGQMG
-619 LWACGVMI
+619 LWACGVLVST
-627 PAAAIVVLV
+627 AAIVVLT
-636 QKKKRSAR
+636 QKKKRSAK

>member
-1 MNTTTSRRLL
+1 MNTTTSKRLL
-11 SLLLAL
+11 SRLLAL

-25 PVFADNEAGGAAGGT
+25 PVFATDGTGNGGGT
-40 TGETTTSVSAIVDA
+40 TGETTTSVSTIVDA

-100 VVSYVN
+100 VAAYASK
-106 REAKNVQTAG
+106 ATKNAQEL
-116 GAPAGALHPAKST
+116 GAPAGALHLVKCT
-129 ENSRLIITL
+129 ENSRLIIAL
-138 AALGRDAQSVGDWNL
+138 SALGRDARSVGECDL
-153 LAPYEDFSWIKKQ
+153 TAPYEKFSWIEGQ
-166 GLNGAT
+166 GLNSVVF
-172 WALIALDTVGYE
+172 ALIALDTVGYE
-184 TKDTTIRQQCIDYI
+184 TKDTTIRQQCISYI
-198 LGRQLSDGGWDVR
+198 LDRQLSDGGWNYQEDAAT
-211 EESTKADPDMTA
+211 SDPDMTA
-223 MTLQALAKYQDQK
+223 MSLQALANYQEQEK
-236 VVKAAVDKA
+236 VQAAVSAA
-245 VACLSK
+245 VGRLSAM
-251 LQNADGSYSSYE
+251 QNSDGSYTSYE
-263 AVNSESTSQVIVAC
+263 AVNSESISQVIVAC
-277 AVLGI
+277 AALGI
-282 NPHTDS
+282 DPHTDS
-288 RFVKSGKSPV
+288 RFVKNGKSAV

-306 AEKKA
+306 TEKRA
-311 FHHTMTVKDESGNVT
+311 FHHTMKDKDGNS
-326 PTDVDGMATEQA
+326 TDVDGMATEQA

-346 RLMNKKTSL
+346 RLMNRKTSL
-355 YDMNDVAK
+355 YDMSDVAK

-375 KETAATCTEA
+375 KETVATCTEA

-404 PALGHKSGSGYE
+404 SALGHKSGSGYE

-469 KSVSALSSMTKLKS
+469 QSVSALSNMTKLKS

-536 LLPYPQGTGKSGYE
+536 LLPYPEGTGMSGYE
-550 FVVVHAFTTDDFGK
+550 FVVVHVFTTDDFDK
-564 TVGTMESPSVTKTAD
+564 KVGNMESPSVTKTTD
-579 GIQVTTTGLSPI
+579 GLQVTTTGLSPI
-591 LIGWKAGSDSV
+591 MIGWKDGSDSA
-602 IDKLV
+602 KG
-607 KASRTGDTSQMG
+607 ARTGDAGQMG
-619 LWACGVMI
+619 LWACGVLVST
-627 PAAAIVVLV
+627 AAIVVLT
-636 QKKKRSAR
+636 QKKKRSAK

>member
-1 MNTTTSRRLL
+1 MNTTSKRLL

-25 PVFADNEAGGAAGGT
+25 PVFATGGTGNGGGT
-40 TGETTTSVSAIVDA
+40 TGETTTSVSTIVDA

-76 VILGL
+76 GILGL

-100 VVSYVN
+100 VAAYASK
-106 REAKNVQTAG
+106 ATKNAQEL
-116 GAPAGALHPAKST
+116 GAPAGALHLVKCT
-129 ENSRLIITL
+129 ENSRLIIAL
-138 AALGRDAQSVGDWNL
+138 SALGRDARSVGECDL
-153 LAPYEDFSWIKKQ
+153 TAPYEKFSWIEGQ
-166 GLNGAT
+166 GLNSVVF
-172 WALIALDTVGYE
+172 ALIALDTVGYE
-184 TKDTTIRQQCIDYI
+184 TKDTTIRQQCISYI
-198 LGRQLSDGGWDVR
+198 LGRQLSDGGWNYQEDAAA
-211 EESTKADPDMTA
+211 SDPDMTA
-223 MTLQALAKYQDQK
+223 MSLQALANYREQEK
-236 VVKAAVDKA
+236 VQAAVSAA
-245 VACLSK
+245 VSRLSAM
-251 LQNADGSYSSYE
+251 QNSDGSYTSYE
-263 AVNSESTSQVIVAC
+263 AVNSESISQVIVAC
-277 AVLGI
+277 AALGI
-282 NPHTDS
+282 DPHTDS
-288 RFVKSGKSPV
+288 RFVKNGKSAV

-306 AEKKA
+306 TEKRA
-311 FHHTMTVKDESGNVT
+311 FHHTMKDKDGN

-346 RLMNKKTSL
+346 RLMNGKTSL
-355 YDMNDVAK
+355 YDMRDVAK

-404 PALGHKSGSGYE
+404 SALGHKSGSGYE
-416 MSDTKHWFPCV
+416 MSDTKHWFPCA

-452 VGGRIEITPLT
+452 VGGRIEMTPLT

-469 KSVSALSSMTKLKS
+469 QSVSALSNMTKLKS
-483 QMVTAVQKVDKN
+483 QMVTAMQKVDKN

-536 LLPYPQGTGKSGYE
+536 LLPYPEGTGMSGYE
-550 FVVVHAFTTDDFGK
+550 FVVVHVFTTDDFDKKAGN
-564 TVGTMESPSVTKTAD
+564 MESPSVTKTTD
-579 GIQVTTTGLSPI
+579 GLQVTTTGLSPI
-591 LIGWKAGSDSV
+591 MIGWKDGS
-602 IDKLV
+602 
-607 KASRTGDTSQMG
+607 ASAKGARTGDAGQMG
-619 LWACGVMI
+619 LWACGVLVST
-627 PAAAIVVLV
+627 AAIVVLT
-636 QKKKRSAR
+636 QKKKCSAK

>member
-1 MNTTTSRRLL
+1 MNTTTSKRLL

-25 PVFADNEAGGAAGGT
+25 PVFATDGTGNGGGT
-40 TGETTTSVSAIVDA
+40 TGETTTSVSTIVDA

-100 VVSYVN
+100 VAAYASK
-106 REAKNVQTAG
+106 ATKNAQEL
-116 GAPAGALHPAKST
+116 GAPAGALHLVKCT
-129 ENSRLIITL
+129 ENSRLIIAL
-138 AALGRDAQSVGDWNL
+138 SALGRDARSVGECDL
-153 LAPYEDFSWIKKQ
+153 TAPYEKFSWIEGQ
-166 GLNGAT
+166 GLNSVVF
-172 WALIALDTVGYE
+172 ALIALDTVGYE
-184 TKDTTIRQQCIDYI
+184 TKDTTIRQQCISYI
-198 LGRQLSDGGWDVR
+198 LDRQLSDGGWNYQEDAAT
-211 EESTKADPDMTA
+211 SDPDMTA
-223 MTLQALAKYQDQK
+223 MSLQALANYQEQEK
-236 VVKAAVDKA
+236 VQAAVSAA
-245 VACLSK
+245 VGRLSAM
-251 LQNADGSYSSYE
+251 QNSDGSYTSYE
-263 AVNSESTSQVIVAC
+263 AVNSESISQVIVAC
-277 AVLGI
+277 AALGI
-282 NPHTDS
+282 DPHTDS
-288 RFVKSGKSPV
+288 RFVKNGKSAV

-306 AEKKA
+306 TEKRA
-311 FHHTMTVKDESGNVT
+311 FHHTMKDKDGN

-346 RLMNKKTSL
+346 RLMNGKTSL
-355 YDMNDVAK
+355 YDMSDVAK

-404 PALGHKSGSGYE
+404 SALGHKSGSGYE
-416 MSDTKHWFPCV
+416 MSDTKHWFPCA

-469 KSVSALSSMTKLKS
+469 QSVSPLSNMTKLKS

-536 LLPYPQGTGKSGYE
+536 LLPYPEGTGMSGYE
-550 FVVVHAFTTDDFGK
+550 FVVVHVFTTDDFDK
-564 TVGTMESPSVTKTAD
+564 KVGNMESPSVTKTTD
-579 GIQVTTTGLSPI
+579 GLQVTTTGLSPI
-591 LIGWKAGSDSV
+591 MIGWKDGSDSA
-602 IDKLV
+602 KG
-607 KASRTGDTSQMG
+607 ARTGDAGQMG
-619 LWACGVMI
+619 LWACGVLVST
-627 PAAAIVVLV
+627 AAIVVLT
-636 QKKKRSAR
+636 QKKKRSAK